1 MKRKS
6 FALIIFVLVLVFAL
20 AGLVGCDKNG
30 DQSTYTL
37 KIEGIVGVSDPVI
50 DNNAKTVA
58 FRVQNSINAFALGSI
73 QFSNDEMLVY
83 EAYSDAALTK
93 KYDGDSVPLVEGEN
107 VFWVKGWFSLAPDK
121 YEVYE
126 FSVTRTAAE
135 VTVTA
140 IAVDTATWKSEYLV
154 NEVFGTA
161 TLIVTK
167 SDNSTENVEITADML
182 TGFDT
187 SAPGTKTVTITYGGN
202 TTTATI
208 TVKEPVVETSALS
221 LGDWQSV
228 YFVGE
233 EILLDGATVLYDNGT
248 ETVTIGVTA
257 DMIAGFD
264 TTSAGDKSVTIT
276 YAGNK
281 LTVTIKVYDLE
292 SGIYGDVA
300 KTEIDDA
307 KFKAILNDLAGLV
320 NVEIT
325 EEFFEENLTY
335 IKSIIE
341 YLGVTNEELQ
351 AAADVLTSSDNTLVA
366 DFFDMIMIGEEKEV
380 TAIFT
385 KANVAAVT
393 EILRIVKDSVDAKQI
408 AKVGLLIAK
417 LIVGDMEEIF
427 SGSQDI
433 EREYRVYF
441 TAKNDNYYYFNSVVM
456 LTTSEILEFVGTDMR
471 DYFDEYVSD
480 AYFSENTK
488 YGVMYDMLCQDAPV
502 YIAGAILDSIATAC
516 DYDAEKVYGLV
527 SFGVKVA
534 DAIIDGNIG
543 ALLGGSAD
551 GLSYKEM
558 AAQIN
563 ELGKL
568 FKTANE
574 TFIEDPIVVRY
585 ASDFLGDIVELW
597 GSGTSLE
604 GFDANHAVNAIAA
617 AEKIAFDALSE
628 IKAETAMALYA
639 DYDDFA
645 KEKDEGKKNEK
656 LGYFIADIA
665 AFVRPY
671 YDKLELVEK
680 NALLNLD
687 KLARFIGIDIDT
699 EEIVSVMIDASAKD
713 ADDFTADELKSFA
726 NRAILAL
733 DDSVADGVNEIRV
746 YKNGSILVPVG
757 VSKEDLAKE
766 MASQVQIVFKDGKL
780 GTTLVIDDLAAYA
793 MDYDASKEGFFD
805 VTLTIEGASAVI
817 ECYAY
822 DSSSLS
828 KFTVFDDE
836 IVFDGYTFIKGQTV
850 SLDPDVEYISLK
862 HKDTGR
868 QIQLQ
873 FIFTGLEEAD
883 TSVAGKTMTFA
894 NYENEYLGEIKIPA
908 LVCVVDPENITEDD
922 IQSVYFDYCDIL
934 PLDTEIRIEATIY
947 YGYLLESDAAV
958 TVSGLDNTSTGK
970 KTFTATYRATD
981 IAYENT
987 AQLEVTVVTLEEA
1000 MTVTQA
1006 RVRVDEE
1013 EVVVALGTKADGLRF
1028 YYDVNYKYY
1037 PDDNNNNN
1045 DGPSSLEYLNAEVLA
1060 VQGLKITVEGFD
1072 TSVITKIGELKTAT
1086 IRLVSA
1092 ADESIVYAENTFEYS
1107 VYDEASEPP
1116 VVISIDEDL
1125 DWDLRNGV
1133 FTQSELSSVNTF
1145 FNTITERFSF
1155 TIPTVSYS
1163 DGTNESFDIIMENG
1177 GFDESQCK
1185 IVLTQKHDY
1194 GGYKSYGVDVYVG
1207 YAHIEIGE
1215 IYVIPDALKNI
1226 PTSMEVTYKSV
1237 GFGSIFLGQ
1246 MNVMTDEP
1254 LTLDYVQAEIQL
1266 GYGYDELI
1274 INGADER
1281 EKFTVSGD
1289 VSTAGRKQL
1298 TVTYTLSG
1306 VTISAKCYVEVI
1318 TLEDALSYSEG
1329 YVGNSSYMLSPDNA
1343 NEDALLGMISTGE
1356 FLSYKEFEVDAYNL
1370 KAANEEWAGKGMD
1383 LRFAIRNAD
1392 GELDAFDGTE
1402 GTLRSCTL
1410 VIIASCYGHDAEVEV
1425 ATIRYSVA
1433 NADID
1438 KVSGIDYVSIER
1450 NVITET
1456 ERTSGTW
1463 KDLVSVQYTKAG
1475 EKGDAVL
1482 SDLLAQNAD
1491 LTAELVY
1498 DTNDEGY
1505 YIVIEGE
1512 HAYYDYSASHGY
1524 ITVIP
1529 DGEATKVTGIR
1540 VDVINQKYIGDA
1552 PVAGKN
1558 YTIMVEYGYGVSEK
1572 ALEDYSAV
1580 TVSQINIDG
1589 YYYLYEISYMGN
1601 TAQEL
1606 FYCVENVSLNFDGME
1621 YIAYQKDGDL
1631 NDVRIFGE
1639 IFIEYNYGEIFGDY
1653 YDCEGKTL
1661 AEINAEFAEV
1671 GAEIVISGLDVSL
1684 GTEEPGIVTVSNNG
1698 ANPCEV
1704 IAIEMNRAVVGN
1716 VSLTNVV
1723 YTSGCDL
1730 SEVRISADVENYV
1743 VLDDEGYIFSSGSVY
1758 EYDVTLAYLN
1768 EYYAQYGMTFELVG
1782 LDTSQSAEGQTV
1794 YLKVNN
1800 AISNEVT
1807 PTLAT
1812 E

>member
-107 VFWVKGWFSLAPDK
+107 VFWVKGWFSIAPDK

-335 IKSIIE
+335 IKPIIE

-351 AAADVLTSSDNTLVA
+351 AAADVLTSPDNTLVA

-488 YGVMYDMLCQDAPV
+488 YGAMYDMLCQDAPT
-502 YIAGAILDSIATAC
+502 YIAGALLDSVATAC
-516 DYDAEKVYGLV
+516 DYDADKVYGLV

-534 DAIIDGNIG
+534 EAVIDGDIG

-568 FKTANE
+568 FKAANA

-585 ASDFLGDIVELW
+585 ISDFLGDIIELW
-597 GSGTSLE
+597 ASETSIE

-639 DYDDFA
+639 DYDDYA

-687 KLARFIGIDIDT
+687 KLARFIGIEIDT

-746 YKNGSILVPVG
+746 NKYGSILVPVG

-828 KFTVFDDE
+828 KFTVFDE
-836 IVFDGYTFIKGQTV
+836 EVKFKGYTFIKGQTV
-850 SLDPDVEYISLK
+850 SLDSDGEYISLK

-868 QIQLQ
+868 QIQLL

-894 NYENEYLGEIKIPA
+894 NYENEIMGTIKIPA

-934 PLDTEIRIEATIY
+934 PVNTEIGIRATIR
-947 YGYLLESDAAV
+947 YGYLLESYAAV

-981 IAYENT
+981 FAYENT

-1000 MTVTQA
+1000 FTVTQA

-1013 EVVVALGTKADGLRF
+1013 EVVVALGTEADGLEF
-1028 YYDVNYKYY
+1028 YYYVNYKYY
-1037 PDDNNNNN
+1037 PAENS
-1045 DGPSSLEYLNAEVLA
+1045 GSSYLADLNANELA

-1072 TSVITKIGELKTAT
+1072 TSVITEIGELKTAT

-1145 FNTITERFSF
+1145 FNTVIERFNYPSMY
-1155 TIPTVSYS
+1155 VVYS
-1163 DGTNESFDIIMENG
+1163 DGTNEKFDIIMENG

-1215 IYVIPDALKNI
+1215 IDVIPDALKNI
-1226 PTSMEVTYKSV
+1226 PTSMEVTYK
-1237 GFGSIFLGQ
+1237 GGIRIGSIILGQ

-1254 LTLDYVQAEIQL
+1254 LTVDSVYAEIEL
-1266 GYGYDELI
+1266 GYGYDKLEI
-1274 INGADER
+1274 YGADEK

-1289 VSTAGRKQL
+1289 VSEEGMKQL
-1298 TVTYTLSG
+1298 TVTYTMSG
-1306 VTISAKCYVEVI
+1306 VTLSAECNVNVI
-1318 TLEDALSYSEG
+1318 TLEEALSYDKENVDK
-1329 YVGNSSYMLSPDNA
+1329 YSYRLDPANA
-1343 NEDALLGMISTGE
+1343 TEDDLLGMISTGE

-1450 NVITET
+1450 SVITET

-1463 KDLVSVQYTKAG
+1463 KDLVSVKYTKAG

-1512 HAYYDYSASHGY
+1512 HAYYDYSVSGY

-1540 VDVINQKYIGDA
+1540 VDVINQEYIGDA

-1580 TVSQINIDG
+1580 TVSQINMYG
-1589 YYYLYEISYMGN
+1589 YYYEYEISYMEYEYN
-1601 TAQEL
+1601 VE
-1606 FYCVENVSLNFDGME
+1606 FYRISDVSTDFYNVE
-1621 YIAYQKDGDL
+1621 YIAYEKGGDL
-1631 NDVRIFGE
+1631 NDVRIFGQ
-1639 IFIEYNYGEIFGDY
+1639 IDIQYNYGDMSGN
-1653 YDCEGKTL
+1653 YDCGGKTL

-1671 GAEIVISGLDVSL
+1671 GAEIVISGLDLSL
-1684 GTEEPGIVTVSNNG
+1684 GTEEQEIVTVSNNG

-1704 IAIEMNRAVVGN
+1704 IAIEMNRAVVEN
-1716 VSLTNVV
+1716 VSLTDVV
-1723 YTSGCDL
+1723 YTSGRDL

-1743 VLDDEGYIFSSGSVY
+1743 VLDETGQIFSSGSVY

-1768 EYYAQYGMTFELVG
+1768 EYYAQYGITFELVG
-1782 LDTSQSAEGQTV
+1782 LDTSQPAEGQTV

-1800 AISNEVT
+1800 ATSNEVT

>member
-50 DNNAKTVA
+50 DNDAKTVA

-107 VFWVKGWFSLAPDK
+107 VFWVKGWFSIAPDK

-300 KTEIDDA
+300 KSEIDDA

-441 TAKNDNYYYFNSVVM
+441 IAKNDNFHGGSSVM

-488 YGVMYDMLCQDAPV
+488 YGAMYDMLCQDAPT
-502 YIAGAILDSIATAC
+502 YIAGALLDSVATAC
-516 DYDAEKVYGLV
+516 DYDADKVYGLV

-534 DAIIDGNIG
+534 EAVIDGDIG

-585 ASDFLGDIVELW
+585 ISDFLGDIIELW
-597 GSGTSLE
+597 ASGTSLE

-617 AEKIAFDALSE
+617 AEKMAFDALSE

-639 DYDDFA
+639 DYDDYA

-687 KLARFIGIDIDT
+687 KLARFIGIEIDT

-713 ADDFTADELKSFA
+713 ADDFTADELKAFA
-726 NRAILAL
+726 ARIISAL
-733 DDSVADGVNEIRV
+733 DDSVTNGVNEIRV

-850 SLDPDVEYISLK
+850 SLGPADKYISLK

-868 QIQLQ
+868 QIQLP

-894 NYENEYLGEIKIPA
+894 NYENEIMGTIKIPA
-908 LVCVVDPENITEDD
+908 LVCVVDPENITADD

-934 PLDTEIRIEATIY
+934 PLDTEIRIEATIR
-947 YGYLLESDAAV
+947 YGYLLESDAVV

-970 KTFTATYRATD
+970 KTFTATYSATD
-981 IAYENT
+981 FAYENT

-1000 MTVTQA
+1000 MTVTWA
-1006 RVRVDEE
+1006 DVSADEE
-1013 EVVVALGTKADGLRF
+1013 EVVVTLGASVNDLMF
-1028 YYDVNYKYY
+1028 HYDVDYKYY
-1037 PDDNNNNN
+1037 PANNNNN
-1045 DGPSSLEYLNAEVLA
+1045 VSGTFEDLNANELA
-1060 VQGLKITVEGFD
+1060 VHGLKLTVEGFD
-1072 TSVITKIGELKTAT
+1072 TSVITEIGELKTAT

-1092 ADESIVYAENTFEYS
+1092 ANESIVYAENTFEYS

-1145 FNTITERFSF
+1145 FNTVIERFYYPSMH
-1155 TIPTVSYS
+1155 VVYS
-1163 DGTNESFDIIMENG
+1163 DGTNEKFDIIMENG
-1177 GFDESQCK
+1177 GFDESQSK

-1215 IYVIPDALKNI
+1215 IDVIPDALKNI
-1226 PTSMEVTYKSV
+1226 PTSMSVSYKIDV
-1237 GFGSIFLGQ
+1237 IFSGYRPDVLI
-1246 MNVMTDEP
+1246 DEP
-1254 LTLDYVQAEIQL
+1254 LTVDSVYAEIEL
-1266 GYGYDELI
+1266 GYGYDKLKI
-1274 INGADER
+1274 YGADEK

-1289 VSTAGRKQL
+1289 VSEEGMKQL
-1298 TVTYTLSG
+1298 TVTYTMSG
-1306 VTISAKCYVEVI
+1306 VTLSAECNVNVI
-1318 TLEDALSYSEG
+1318 TLEEALSYDQ
-1329 YVGNSSYMLSPDNA
+1329 GNVDKYSYRLDPDNA
-1343 NEDALLGMISTGE
+1343 NEDALLGMISTGK

-1370 KAANEEWAGKGMD
+1370 KAANEEWAGKG
-1383 LRFAIRNAD
+1383 LNVRFAIRNAD

-1450 NVITET
+1450 SVITET

-1512 HAYYDYSASHGY
+1512 HAYYDYSVSGY

-1540 VDVINQKYIGDA
+1540 VDVINQEYIGYA

-1580 TVSQINIDG
+1580 TVSLAG
-1589 YYYLYEISYMGN
+1589 MYEYYYVYEISYMGN
-1601 TAQEL
+1601 TAQEQ
-1606 FYCVENVSLNFDGME
+1606 FYCVENVSLNFDGMG
-1621 YIAYQKDGDL
+1621 YIAYQKGGDL

-1639 IFIEYNYGEIFGDY
+1639 IFIEYNYGHRSRN

-1661 AEINAEFAEV
+1661 AEINAEFEIIEV
-1671 GAEIVISGLDVSL
+1671 EIVVSGLDLSL
-1684 GTEEPGIVTVSNNG
+1684 GTEEQGEVTLSCDG
-1698 ANPCEV
+1698 KDPYRV
-1704 IAIEMNRAVVGN
+1704 IAIEMNRTFVEN

-1723 YTSGCDL
+1723 YTLGCDP

-1743 VLDDEGYIFSSGSVY
+1743 VLDETGQIFSSGSFN
-1758 EYDVTLAYLN
+1758 EYDVTLADLN
-1768 EYYAQYGMTFELVG
+1768 EYYYDSYGMTFELIG
-1782 LDTSQSAEGQTV
+1782 LDTSLPADEQFV

-1800 AISNEVT
+1800 ATSNEVT

>member
-1 MKRKS
+1 
-6 FALIIFVLVLVFAL
+6 
-20 AGLVGCDKNG
+20 
-30 DQSTYTL
+30 
-37 KIEGIVGVSDPVI
+37 
-50 DNNAKTVA
+50 
-58 FRVQNSINAFALGSI
+58 
-73 QFSNDEMLVY
+73 
-83 EAYSDAALTK
+83 
-93 KYDGDSVPLVEGEN
+93 
-107 VFWVKGWFSLAPDK
+107 
-121 YEVYE
+121 
-126 FSVTRTAAE
+126 
-135 VTVTA
+135 
-140 IAVDTATWKSEYLV
+140 
-154 NEVFGTA
+154 
-161 TLIVTK
+161 
-167 SDNSTENVEITADML
+167 
-182 TGFDT
+182 
-187 SAPGTKTVTITYGGN
+187 
-202 TTTATI
+202 
-208 TVKEPVVETSALS
+208 
-221 LGDWQSV
+221 
-228 YFVGE
+228 
-233 EILLDGATVLYDNGT
+233 
-248 ETVTIGVTA
+248 
-257 DMIAGFD
+257 
-264 TTSAGDKSVTIT
+264 
-276 YAGNK
+276 
-281 LTVTIKVYDLE
+281 
-292 SGIYGDVA
+292 
-300 KTEIDDA
+300 
-307 KFKAILNDLAGLV
+307 
-320 NVEIT
+320 
-325 EEFFEENLTY
+325 
-335 IKSIIE
+335 
-341 YLGVTNEELQ
+341 
-351 AAADVLTSSDNTLVA
+351 
-366 DFFDMIMIGEEKEV
+366 
-380 TAIFT
+380 
-385 KANVAAVT
+385 
-393 EILRIVKDSVDAKQI
+393 
-408 AKVGLLIAK
+408 
-417 LIVGDMEEIF
+417 
-427 SGSQDI
+427 
-433 EREYRVYF
+433 
-441 TAKNDNYYYFNSVVM
+441 
-456 LTTSEILEFVGTDMR
+456 
-471 DYFDEYVSD
+471 
-480 AYFSENTK
+480 
-488 YGVMYDMLCQDAPV
+488 
-502 YIAGAILDSIATAC
+502 
-516 DYDAEKVYGLV
+516 
-527 SFGVKVA
+527 
-534 DAIIDGNIG
+534 
-543 ALLGGSAD
+543 
-551 GLSYKEM
+551 
-558 AAQIN
+558 
-563 ELGKL
+563 
-568 FKTANE
+568 
-574 TFIEDPIVVRY
+574 
-585 ASDFLGDIVELW
+585 
-597 GSGTSLE
+597 
-604 GFDANHAVNAIAA
+604 
-617 AEKIAFDALSE
+617 
-628 IKAETAMALYA
+628 MALYA
-639 DYDDFA
+639 DYDDYA

-687 KLARFIGIDIDT
+687 KLARFIGIEIDT

-746 YKNGSILVPVG
+746 NKYGSILVPVG

-828 KFTVFDDE
+828 KFTVFDE
-836 IVFDGYTFIKGQTV
+836 EVKFKGYTFIKGQTV
-850 SLDPDVEYISLK
+850 SLDSDGEYISLK

-868 QIQLQ
+868 QIQLL

-894 NYENEYLGEIKIPA
+894 NYENEIMGTIKIPA

-934 PLDTEIRIEATIY
+934 PVNTEIGIRATIR
-947 YGYLLESDAAV
+947 YGYLLESYAAV

-970 KTFTATYRATD
+970 KTFTATYSAID
-981 IAYENT
+981 FAYENT

-1000 MTVTQA
+1000 FTVTQA

-1013 EVVVALGTKADGLRF
+1013 EVVVALGTEADGLEF
-1028 YYDVNYKYY
+1028 YYYVNYKYY
-1037 PDDNNNNN
+1037 PAENS
-1045 DGPSSLEYLNAEVLA
+1045 GSSYLADLNANELA

-1072 TSVITKIGELKTAT
+1072 TSVITEIGELKTAT

-1155 TIPTVSYS
+1155 TIPTVVYS

-1215 IYVIPDALKNI
+1215 IDVIPDALKNI
-1226 PTSMEVTYKSV
+1226 PTSMEVTYK
-1237 GFGSIFLGQ
+1237 GGIRIGSIILGQ

-1254 LTLDYVQAEIQL
+1254 LTVDSVYAEIEL
-1266 GYGYDELI
+1266 GYGYDKLEI
-1274 INGADER
+1274 YGADEK

-1289 VSTAGRKQL
+1289 VSEEGMKQL
-1298 TVTYTLSG
+1298 TVTYTMSG
-1306 VTISAKCYVEVI
+1306 VTLSAECNVNVI
-1318 TLEDALSYSEG
+1318 TLEEALSYDKENVDK
-1329 YVGNSSYMLSPDNA
+1329 YSYRLDPANA
-1343 NEDALLGMISTGE
+1343 TEDDLLGMISTGE

-1450 NVITET
+1450 SVITET

-1463 KDLVSVQYTKAG
+1463 KDLVSVKYTKAG

-1512 HAYYDYSASHGY
+1512 HAYYDYSVSGY

-1540 VDVINQKYIGDA
+1540 VDVINQAYIGYA

-1580 TVSQINIDG
+1580 TVSLTYTDG
-1589 YYYLYEISYMGN
+1589 YYYEYEISYMEYEYN
-1601 TAQEL
+1601 ET
-1606 FYCVENVSLNFDGME
+1606 FYRISDVSTEFYIE
-1621 YIAYQKDGDL
+1621 YIAYEKGGDL
-1631 NDVRIFGE
+1631 NDVRIFGQ
-1639 IFIEYNYGEIFGDY
+1639 IYVSYNYGDETGNY
-1653 YDCEGKTL
+1653 YCEGKTL

-1671 GAEIVISGLDVSL
+1671 GAEIVISGLDLSL
-1684 GTEEPGIVTVSNNG
+1684 GTEEQGSVTVSDNG
-1698 ANPCEV
+1698 ANPREV
-1704 IAIEMNRAVVGN
+1704 IAIEMNRAVVEN

-1723 YTSGCDL
+1723 YTLGCAP

-1743 VLDDEGYIFSSGSVY
+1743 VLDETGQISSSGSVY

-1768 EYYAQYGMTFELVG
+1768 EYYESYGMTFELVG
-1782 LDTSQSAEGQTV
+1782 LDTSQSAEEQTV

-1800 AISNEVT
+1800 ATSNEFT
-1807 PTLAT
+1807 PVLAT

>member
-73 QFSNDEMLVY
+73 QFSNDEMFVY

-107 VFWVKGWFSLAPDK
+107 VFWVKGWFSIAPDK

-292 SGIYGDVA
+292 SDIYGDVA

-335 IKSIIE
+335 IKPIIE

-351 AAADVLTSSDNTLVA
+351 AAADVLTSPDNTLVA

-488 YGVMYDMLCQDAPV
+488 YGAMYDMLCQDAPT
-502 YIAGAILDSIATAC
+502 YIAGALLDSVATAC
-516 DYDAEKVYGLV
+516 DYDADKVYGLV

-534 DAIIDGNIG
+534 EAVIDGDIG

-568 FKTANE
+568 FKAANA

-585 ASDFLGDIVELW
+585 ISDFLGDIIELW
-597 GSGTSLE
+597 ASETSIE

-639 DYDDFA
+639 DYDDYA

-687 KLARFIGIDIDT
+687 KLARFIGIEIDT

-746 YKNGSILVPVG
+746 NKYGSILVPVG

-828 KFTVFDDE
+828 KFTVFDE
-836 IVFDGYTFIKGQTV
+836 EVKFKGYTFIKGQTV
-850 SLDPDVEYISLK
+850 SLDSDGEYISLK

-868 QIQLQ
+868 QIQLL

-894 NYENEYLGEIKIPA
+894 NYENEIMGTIKIPA

-934 PLDTEIRIEATIY
+934 PVNTEIGIRATIR
-947 YGYLLESDAAV
+947 YGYLLESYAAV

-970 KTFTATYRATD
+970 KTFTATYSAID
-981 IAYENT
+981 FAYENT

-1000 MTVTQA
+1000 FTVTQA

-1013 EVVVALGTKADGLRF
+1013 EVVVALGTEADGLEF
-1028 YYDVNYKYY
+1028 YYYVNYKYY
-1037 PDDNNNNN
+1037 PAENS
-1045 DGPSSLEYLNAEVLA
+1045 GSSYLADLNANELA

-1072 TSVITKIGELKTAT
+1072 TSVITEIGELKTAT

-1145 FNTITERFSF
+1145 FNTVIERFNYPSMY
-1155 TIPTVSYS
+1155 VVYS
-1163 DGTNESFDIIMENG
+1163 DGTNEKFDIIMENG

-1215 IYVIPDALKNI
+1215 IDVIPDALKNI
-1226 PTSMEVTYKSV
+1226 PTSMEVTYK
-1237 GFGSIFLGQ
+1237 GGIRIGSIILGQ

-1254 LTLDYVQAEIQL
+1254 LTVDSVYAEIEL
-1266 GYGYDELI
+1266 GYGYDKLEI
-1274 INGADER
+1274 YGADEK

-1289 VSTAGRKQL
+1289 VSEEGMKQL
-1298 TVTYTLSG
+1298 TVTYTMSG
-1306 VTISAKCYVEVI
+1306 VTLSAECNVNVI
-1318 TLEDALSYSEG
+1318 TLEEALSYDKENVDK
-1329 YVGNSSYMLSPDNA
+1329 YSYRLDPANA
-1343 NEDALLGMISTGE
+1343 TEDDLLGMISTGE

-1450 NVITET
+1450 SVITET

-1463 KDLVSVQYTKAG
+1463 KDLVSVKYTKAG

-1512 HAYYDYSASHGY
+1512 HAYYDYSVSGY

-1540 VDVINQKYIGDA
+1540 VDVINQEYIGYA

-1580 TVSQINIDG
+1580 TVSLTG
-1589 YYYLYEISYMGN
+1589 MYEYYYVYEISYMGN
-1601 TAQEL
+1601 TAQEQ
-1606 FYCVENVSLNFDGME
+1606 FYCVENVSLNFDDME

-1631 NDVRIFGE
+1631 NDVRIFGQ
-1639 IFIEYNYGEIFGDY
+1639 IYIQYNYGHRSGN

-1684 GTEEPGIVTVSNNG
+1684 GTEEQGSVTVSDNG

-1723 YTSGCDL
+1723 YTLGCAP

-1743 VLDDEGYIFSSGSVY
+1743 VLDETGQISSSGSVY

-1768 EYYAQYGMTFELVG
+1768 EYYAQYGITFELIG
-1782 LDTSQSAEGQTV
+1782 LDTSQSAEEQTV

-1800 AISNEVT
+1800 ATSNEFT
-1807 PTLAT
+1807 PVLAT

>member
-1 MKRKS
+1 M
-6 FALIIFVLVLVFAL
+6 
-20 AGLVGCDKNG
+20 
-30 DQSTYTL
+30 
-37 KIEGIVGVSDPVI
+37 
-50 DNNAKTVA
+50 
-58 FRVQNSINAFALGSI
+58 
-73 QFSNDEMLVY
+73 
-83 EAYSDAALTK
+83 
-93 KYDGDSVPLVEGEN
+93 
-107 VFWVKGWFSLAPDK
+107 
-121 YEVYE
+121 
-126 FSVTRTAAE
+126 
-135 VTVTA
+135 
-140 IAVDTATWKSEYLV
+140 
-154 NEVFGTA
+154 
-161 TLIVTK
+161 
-167 SDNSTENVEITADML
+167 
-182 TGFDT
+182 
-187 SAPGTKTVTITYGGN
+187 
-202 TTTATI
+202 
-208 TVKEPVVETSALS
+208 
-221 LGDWQSV
+221 
-228 YFVGE
+228 
-233 EILLDGATVLYDNGT
+233 LYDNGT

-335 IKSIIE
+335 IKPIIE

-351 AAADVLTSSDNTLVA
+351 AAADVLTSPDNTLVA

-488 YGVMYDMLCQDAPV
+488 YGAMYDMLCQDAPT
-502 YIAGAILDSIATAC
+502 YIAGALLDSVATAC
-516 DYDAEKVYGLV
+516 DYEADKVYGLV

-534 DAIIDGNIG
+534 EAVIDGDIG

-568 FKTANE
+568 FKAANA

-585 ASDFLGDIVELW
+585 ISDFLGDIIELW
-597 GSGTSLE
+597 ASETSIE

-639 DYDDFA
+639 DYDDYA

-687 KLARFIGIDIDT
+687 KLARFIGIEIDT

-746 YKNGSILVPVG
+746 NKYGSILVPVG

-828 KFTVFDDE
+828 KFTVFDE
-836 IVFDGYTFIKGQTV
+836 EVKFKGYTFIKGQTV
-850 SLDPDVEYISLK
+850 SLDSDGEYISLK

-868 QIQLQ
+868 QIQLL

-894 NYENEYLGEIKIPA
+894 NYENEIMGTIKIPA

-934 PLDTEIRIEATIY
+934 PVNTEIGIRATIR
-947 YGYLLESDAAV
+947 YGYLLESYAAV

-970 KTFTATYRATD
+970 KTFTATYSAID
-981 IAYENT
+981 FAYENT

-1000 MTVTQA
+1000 FTVTQA

-1013 EVVVALGTKADGLRF
+1013 EVVVALGTEADGLEF
-1028 YYDVNYKYY
+1028 YYYVNYKYY
-1037 PDDNNNNN
+1037 PAENS
-1045 DGPSSLEYLNAEVLA
+1045 GSSYLADLNANELA

-1072 TSVITKIGELKTAT
+1072 TSVITEIGELKTAT

-1145 FNTITERFSF
+1145 FNTVIERFNYPSMY
-1155 TIPTVSYS
+1155 VVYS
-1163 DGTNESFDIIMENG
+1163 DGTNEKFDIIMENG

-1215 IYVIPDALKNI
+1215 IDVIPDALKNI
-1226 PTSMEVTYKSV
+1226 PTSMEVTYK
-1237 GFGSIFLGQ
+1237 GGIRIGSIILGQ

-1254 LTLDYVQAEIQL
+1254 LTVDSVYAEIEL
-1266 GYGYDELI
+1266 GYGYDKLEI
-1274 INGADER
+1274 YGADEK

-1289 VSTAGRKQL
+1289 VSEEGMKQL
-1298 TVTYTLSG
+1298 TVTYTMSG
-1306 VTISAKCYVEVI
+1306 VTLSAECNVNVI
-1318 TLEDALSYSEG
+1318 TLEEALSYDKENVDK
-1329 YVGNSSYMLSPDNA
+1329 YSYRLDPANA
-1343 NEDALLGMISTGE
+1343 TEDDLLGMISTGE

-1450 NVITET
+1450 SVITET

-1463 KDLVSVQYTKAG
+1463 KDLVSVKYTKAG

-1512 HAYYDYSASHGY
+1512 HAYYDYSVSGY

-1540 VDVINQKYIGDA
+1540 VDVINQEYIGYA

-1580 TVSQINIDG
+1580 TVSLTG
-1589 YYYLYEISYMGN
+1589 MYEYYYVYEISYMGN
-1601 TAQEL
+1601 TAQEQ
-1606 FYCVENVSLNFDGME
+1606 FYCVENVSLNFDDME

-1631 NDVRIFGE
+1631 NDVRIFGQ
-1639 IFIEYNYGEIFGDY
+1639 IDIQYNYGDMSGN
-1653 YDCEGKTL
+1653 YDCGGKTL

-1671 GAEIVISGLDVSL
+1671 GAEIVISGLDLSL
-1684 GTEEPGIVTVSNNG
+1684 GTEEQEIVTVSNNG

-1730 SEVRISADVENYV
+1730 SKVRISADVENYV
-1743 VLDDEGYIFSSGSVY
+1743 VLDETGQIFSSGSFN
-1758 EYDVTLAYLN
+1758 EYDVTLADLN
-1768 EYYAQYGMTFELVG
+1768 EYYYDSYGMTFELIG
-1782 LDTSQSAEGQTV
+1782 LDTSLPADEQFV

-1800 AISNEVT
+1800 ATSNEVT

>member
-50 DNNAKTVA
+50 DNDAKTVA

-107 VFWVKGWFSLAPDK
+107 VFWVKGWFSIAPDK

-187 SAPGTKTVTITYGGN
+187 SAPGTKTVTVTYGGK

-335 IKSIIE
+335 TKSIIE

-441 TAKNDNYYYFNSVVM
+441 TAKNDNYYYRNSVVM

-471 DYFDEYVSD
+471 DYFDEYLSD

-488 YGVMYDMLCQDAPV
+488 YGAMYDMLCQDAPT
-502 YIAGAILDSIATAC
+502 YIAGALLDSVATAC
-516 DYDAEKVYGLV
+516 DYDADKVYGLV

-534 DAIIDGNIG
+534 EAVIDGDIG

-568 FKTANE
+568 FKAANA

-585 ASDFLGDIVELW
+585 ISDFLGDIIELW
-597 GSGTSLE
+597 ASGTSLE
-604 GFDANHAVNAIAA
+604 GFDGRIAGNAIAA

-639 DYDDFA
+639 DYDDYA

-687 KLARFIGIDIDT
+687 KLARFIGIEIDT

-713 ADDFTADELKSFA
+713 ADDFTADELKAFA
-726 NRAILAL
+726 ARIISAL
-733 DDSVADGVNEIRV
+733 DDSVTNGVNEIRV

-836 IVFDGYTFIKGQTV
+836 IVFDGYTFVKGQTV
-850 SLDPDVEYISLK
+850 SLDPGDEYISLK

-894 NYENEYLGEIKIPA
+894 NYENEIMGTIKIPA

-934 PLDTEIRIEATIY
+934 PVNTEIRIEATIR
-947 YGYLLESDAAV
+947 YGYLLESDADV

-970 KTFTATYRATD
+970 KTFTATYSATD
-981 IAYENT
+981 FAYENT

-1000 MTVTQA
+1000 LTVTWA
-1006 RVRVDEE
+1006 DVGADVE
-1013 EVVVALGTKADGLRF
+1013 EVVVALGTEADGLGF
-1028 YYDVNYKYY
+1028 YYNVDYKYY
-1037 PDDNNNNN
+1037 HANNS
-1045 DGPSSLEYLNAEVLA
+1045 GSSSLADLNANELA

-1072 TSVITKIGELKTAT
+1072 TSVITEIGELKTAT

-1092 ADESIVYAENTFEYS
+1092 ANESIVYAENTFEYS

-1116 VVISIDEDL
+1116 VVISIYEDL

-1145 FNTITERFSF
+1145 FNTVIERFNYPSMH
-1155 TIPTVSYS
+1155 VVYS
-1163 DGTNESFDIIMENG
+1163 DGTNEKVDIIMENG

-1226 PTSMEVTYKSV
+1226 PTSMSVAYKTDVIFSGYGADVLIDEHLTVDSV
-1237 GFGSIFLGQ
+1237 
-1246 MNVMTDEP
+1246 
-1254 LTLDYVQAEIQL
+1254 YAEIEL
-1266 GYGYDELI
+1266 GYGYDKLKI
-1274 INGADER
+1274 YGADEK

-1289 VSTAGRKQL
+1289 VSEEGMKQL
-1298 TVTYTLSG
+1298 TVTYTMSG
-1306 VTISAKCYVEVI
+1306 VTLSAKCDVEVI

-1370 KAANEEWAGKGMD
+1370 KAANEEWAGKGLD
-1383 LRFAIRNAD
+1383 VRFAIRNAD
-1392 GELDAFDGTE
+1392 GELGAFDGTE

-1450 NVITET
+1450 SVITET

-1505 YIVIEGE
+1505 YIVIEGDYV
-1512 HAYYDYSASHGY
+1512 YYDSASHGY

-1601 TAQEL
+1601 TTQEL

-1661 AEINAEFAEV
+1661 AEINAELEIMK
-1671 GAEIVISGLDVSL
+1671 AEIVISGLDLSL
-1684 GTEEPGIVTVSNNG
+1684 GTEEQGIVTVSDNG
-1698 ANPCEV
+1698 KDPCEV
-1704 IAIEMNRAVVGN
+1704 IAIEMNQTYVGYVN
-1716 VSLTNVV
+1716 LSNVV
-1723 YTSGCDL
+1723 YTLGCAP

-1743 VLDDEGYIFSSGSVY
+1743 VLDETGQIFSSGSVY
-1758 EYDVTLAYLN
+1758 EDDVTLAELN
-1768 EYYAQYGMTFELVG
+1768 ENYASDGMTFELVG

-1800 AISNEVT
+1800 ATSNEVT

>member
-6 FALIIFVLVLVFAL
+6 LALVIFVLVLVFAL
-20 AGLVGCDKNG
+20 AGFVGCDKNG

-37 KIEGIVGVSDPVI
+37 KIKGIVGVSDPVI
-50 DNNAKTVA
+50 DNDAKTVA

-83 EAYSDAALTK
+83 EAYSDAELTK
-93 KYDGDSVPLVEGEN
+93 KYEGDSVPLVEGEN
-107 VFWVKGWFSLAPDK
+107 VFWVKGWFSIAPDK
-121 YEVYE
+121 YEVYK

-135 VTVTA
+135 VTVTS
-140 IAVDTATWKSEYLV
+140 IAVDTATWKTEYLV

-167 SDNSTENVEITADML
+167 SDNTTENVAITADML

-187 SAPGTKTVTITYGGN
+187 SAPGTVTVTVSYGGK

-208 TVKEPVVETSALS
+208 TVKEPVAESSALS

-233 EILLDGATVLYDNGT
+233 EILLDGATLLYDNGT

-300 KTEIDDA
+300 KTEIDGA
-307 KFKAILNDLAGLV
+307 AFKEILEDLAELAGKKFDAYFWED
-320 NVEIT
+320 N
-325 EEFFEENLTY
+325 FPA

-341 YLGVTNEELQ
+341 YVGVTNEELQ
-351 AAADVLTSSDNTLVA
+351 AAADVLTSSDNTLIV
-366 DFFDMIMIGEEKEV
+366 DFFGIIDEENDI
-380 TAIFT
+380 TGIFT

-393 EILRIVKDSVDAKQI
+393 DILKIVKDNVDAKQLVKMGMLF
-408 AKVGLLIAK
+408 AKMSG
-417 LIVGDMEEIF
+417 GDLDEII

-441 TAKNDNYYYFNSVVM
+441 TAKNDNYDYGSSVM

-471 DYFDEYVSD
+471 DYFDEYLSD

-488 YGVMYDMLCQDAPV
+488 YGVMYDMLCQDAPTYV
-502 YIAGAILDSIATAC
+502 AGALLDSIATAC
-516 DYDAEKVYGLV
+516 DYDADKVYGLV

-534 DAIIDGNIG
+534 DAIIDGDIG

-574 TFIEDPIVVRY
+574 TFIEDPLVVRCL
-585 ASDFLGDIVELW
+585 SDFFGDILGLW
-597 GSGTSLE
+597 TSGTSVE
-604 GFDANHAVNAIAA
+604 GLDTKLAVNALAA

-645 KEKDEGKKNEK
+645 KEKDEVKKNEK

-680 NALLNLD
+680 NALVNLD
-687 KLARFIGIDIDT
+687 KLARFIGIEIDT

-746 YKNGSILVPVG
+746 YKYGSILVPVG
-757 VSKEDLAKE
+757 VSKQDLAEKI
-766 MASQVQIVFKDGKL
+766 ASDAQIIFKDGKL

-822 DSSSLS
+822 DSTTLS
-828 KFTVFDDE
+828 KF
-836 IVFDGYTFIKGQTV
+836 IVFDEEVKFEGYTFVKGQEV
-850 SLDPDVEYISLK
+850 YFGLDTKNIPLK
-862 HKDTGR
+862 NKDTGR
-868 QIQLQ
+868 QIQAR
-873 FIFTGLEEAD
+873 FIFTGLDAVD

-922 IQSVYFDYCDIL
+922 IQSVYFDYCEIL
-934 PLDTEIRIEATIY
+934 PVNTEIIIGATIR
-947 YGYLLESDAAV
+947 YGYLLESYADV

-970 KTFTATYRATD
+970 KTFTATYSASD
-981 IAYENT
+981 LAYENT

-1000 MTVTQA
+1000 LTVTYA
-1006 RVRVDEE
+1006 SVDSYRGE
-1013 EVVVALGTKADGLRF
+1013 EVVTLGASVDDLMF
-1028 YYDVNYKYY
+1028 YYDVMFRYY
-1037 PDDNNNNN
+1037 PANNNGS
-1045 DGPSSLEYLNAEVLA
+1045 DTFADLNANDLA

-1072 TSVITKIGELKTAT
+1072 TSVITQVGEPRTAT
-1086 IRLVSA
+1086 VRLVSA
-1092 ADESIVYAENTFEYS
+1092 ANESSVFAENTFEYS

-1116 VVISIDEDL
+1116 VVISIDDDL
-1125 DWDLRNGV
+1125 DMVLRNEV
-1133 FTQSELSSVNTF
+1133 FTQSEVSSVNTF
-1145 FNTITERFSF
+1145 FNTVIERFNYPLF
-1155 TIPTVSYS
+1155 YVVYS
-1163 DGTNESFDIIMENG
+1163 DGVNERFDIIMENG
-1177 GFDESQCK
+1177 GFVESQCK

-1207 YAHIEIGE
+1207 YAHTKISE

-1237 GFGSIFLGQ
+1237 RFGPIFFGQ

-1266 GYGYDELI
+1266 GYGYDELK

-1318 TLEDALSYSEG
+1318 TLEDALSYSDG
-1329 YVGNSSYMLSPDNA
+1329 YVGNISYMLSPDNA

-1370 KAANEEWAGKGMD
+1370 KEANDEWAGKGLD
-1383 LRFAIRNAD
+1383 VRFAIRNAD
-1392 GELDAFDGTE
+1392 GALDAFDSAAGV
-1402 GTLRSCTL
+1402 LRECTL
-1410 VIIASCYGHDAEVEV
+1410 VLIASCYGHDAEVEV

-1433 NADID
+1433 NANVD
-1438 KVSGIDYVSIER
+1438 KVSNIDYVNYER
-1450 NVITET
+1450 TVITES

-1463 KDLVSVQYTKAG
+1463 KELFNVEYTKAG
-1475 EKGDAVL
+1475 EMSSATLG
-1482 SDLLAQNAD
+1482 DLLSQNAD
-1491 LTAELVY
+1491 MTAELIY
-1498 DTNDEGY
+1498 DSDRDGY
-1505 YIVIEGE
+1505 HVVIEGDYV
-1512 HAYYDYSASHGY
+1512 YYDSASHGY
-1524 ITVIP
+1524 IDVIP

-1540 VDVINQKYIGDA
+1540 VDVINQYYIGDA
-1552 PVAGKN
+1552 PVAGEN
-1558 YTIMVEYGYGVSEK
+1558 YTIMVEYGYGISEK
-1572 ALEDYSAV
+1572 ALEDYSDV
-1580 TVSQINIDG
+1580 TLREIDSYG
-1589 YYYLYEISYMGN
+1589 YYCVYEISYMDCKCY
-1601 TAQEL
+1601 AE
-1606 FYCVENVSLNFDGME
+1606 FYVISEISIGFDNVE
-1621 YIAYQKDGDL
+1621 YIAYEKNGDL

-1639 IFIEYNYGEIFGDY
+1639 IFIEYNYGDY
-1653 YDCEGKTL
+1653 NNYYYCDGKTL
-1661 AEINAEFAEV
+1661 AEINAEF
-1671 GAEIVISGLDVSL
+1671 EIMETEIIISGLDVSL
-1684 GTEEPGIVTVSNNG
+1684 GTEEQRNVTVSNNG

-1704 IAIEMNRAVVGN
+1704 IVIEMNRTIVDN
-1716 VSLTNVV
+1716 LSLSNVV

-1730 SEVRISADVENYV
+1730 SEVRIDVGIERYFYLDEQGKIVDLGSSYHYDTTVAELNANYA
-1743 VLDDEGYIFSSGSVY
+1743 E
-1758 EYDVTLAYLN
+1758 
-1768 EYYAQYGMTFELVG
+1768 YGMTFELVG
-1782 LDTSQSAEGQTV
+1782 LDTSLPADEQFV

-1800 AISNEVT
+1800 ATSSEVI
-1807 PTLAT
+1807 PSLVT

>member
-50 DNNAKTVA
+50 DNDAKTVA

-107 VFWVKGWFSLAPDK
+107 VFWVKGWFSIAPDK

-300 KTEIDDA
+300 KSEIDDA

-441 TAKNDNYYYFNSVVM
+441 IAKNDNFHGGSSVM

-488 YGVMYDMLCQDAPV
+488 YGAMYDMLCQDAPT
-502 YIAGAILDSIATAC
+502 YIAGALLDSVSTAC
-516 DYDAEKVYGLV
+516 DYDADKVYGLV

-534 DAIIDGNIG
+534 EAVIDGDIG

-585 ASDFLGDIVELW
+585 ASDFLGDIIELW
-597 GSGTSLE
+597 ASGTSLE

-617 AEKIAFDALSE
+617 AEKMAFDALSE

-639 DYDDFA
+639 DYDDYA

-746 YKNGSILVPVG
+746 NKYGSILVPVG

-828 KFTVFDDE
+828 KFTVFDE
-836 IVFDGYTFIKGQTV
+836 EVKFKGYTFIKGQTV
-850 SLDPDVEYISLK
+850 SLDSDGEYISLK

-868 QIQLQ
+868 QIQLL

-894 NYENEYLGEIKIPA
+894 NYENEIMGTIKIPA

-934 PLDTEIRIEATIY
+934 PVNTEIGIGATIR
-947 YGYLLESDAAV
+947 YGYLLESDAVV

-970 KTFTATYRATD
+970 KTFTATYSATD
-981 IAYENT
+981 FTYENT

-1000 MTVTQA
+1000 LTVTWA
-1006 RVRVDEE
+1006 DVGADVE
-1013 EVVVALGTKADGLRF
+1013 EVVVALGTEADGLGF
-1028 YYDVNYKYY
+1028 YYNVDYKYY
-1037 PDDNNNNN
+1037 PANNS
-1045 DGPSSLEYLNAEVLA
+1045 GSFSLENLNAEVLA

-1072 TSVITKIGELKTAT
+1072 TSVITEIGELKTAT

-1092 ADESIVYAENTFEYS
+1092 ANESIVYAENTFEYS

-1145 FNTITERFSF
+1145 FNTVIERFYYPSMH
-1155 TIPTVSYS
+1155 VVYS
-1163 DGTNESFDIIMENG
+1163 DGTNEKFDIIMENG
-1177 GFDESQCK
+1177 GFDESQSK

-1215 IYVIPDALKNI
+1215 IDVIPDALKNI
-1226 PTSMEVTYKSV
+1226 PTSMSVSYKIDV
-1237 GFGSIFLGQ
+1237 IFSGYRPDVLI
-1246 MNVMTDEP
+1246 DEP
-1254 LTLDYVQAEIQL
+1254 LTVDSVYAEIEL
-1266 GYGYDELI
+1266 GYGYDKLEI
-1274 INGADER
+1274 YGADEK

-1289 VSTAGRKQL
+1289 VSEEGMKQL
-1298 TVTYTLSG
+1298 TVTYTMSG
-1306 VTISAKCYVEVI
+1306 VTLSAECNVNVI
-1318 TLEDALSYSEG
+1318 TLEEALSYDKENVDK
-1329 YVGNSSYMLSPDNA
+1329 YSYRLDPDNA

-1370 KAANEEWAGKGMD
+1370 KAANEEWAGKG
-1383 LRFAIRNAD
+1383 LNVRFAIRNAD

-1450 NVITET
+1450 SVITET

-1463 KDLVSVQYTKAG
+1463 KDLVSVKYTKAG

-1505 YIVIEGE
+1505 YIVIEGDYV
-1512 HAYYDYSASHGY
+1512 YYDSASHGY

-1540 VDVINQKYIGDA
+1540 VDVINQEYIGYA

-1601 TAQEL
+1601 TTQEL

-1661 AEINAEFAEV
+1661 AEINAEFEIIEV
-1671 GAEIVISGLDVSL
+1671 EIVVSGLDLSL
-1684 GTEEPGIVTVSNNG
+1684 GTEEQEIVTVSNNG

-1743 VLDDEGYIFSSGSVY
+1743 VLDETGQIFSSGSVS

-1768 EYYAQYGMTFELVG
+1768 ENYESYGMTFELVG
-1782 LDTSQSAEGQTV
+1782 LDTSQPAEGQTV

-1800 AISNEVT
+1800 ATSNEVT

>member
-107 VFWVKGWFSLAPDK
+107 VFWVKGWFSIAPDK

-135 VTVTA
+135 VTVIA

-187 SAPGTKTVTITYGGN
+187 SAPGTKTVTVTYGGK

-335 IKSIIE
+335 TKSIIE
-341 YLGVTNEELQ
+341 YLGITNEELQ

-441 TAKNDNYYYFNSVVM
+441 TAKNDDYYYFNSLVM

-488 YGVMYDMLCQDAPV
+488 YGAMYDMLCQDAPT
-502 YIAGAILDSIATAC
+502 YIAGALLDSVATAC
-516 DYDAEKVYGLV
+516 DYDADKVYGLV

-534 DAIIDGNIG
+534 EAVIDGDIG

-568 FKTANE
+568 FKAANA

-585 ASDFLGDIVELW
+585 ISDFLGDIIELW
-597 GSGTSLE
+597 ASGTSLE
-604 GFDANHAVNAIAA
+604 GFDGRIAGNAIAA

-639 DYDDFA
+639 DYDDYA

-687 KLARFIGIDIDT
+687 KLARVIGIEIDT

-713 ADDFTADELKSFA
+713 ADDFTADELKAFA
-726 NRAILAL
+726 ARIISAL
-733 DDSVADGVNEIRV
+733 DDSVTNGVNEIRV

-828 KFTVFDDE
+828 KFTVFDE
-836 IVFDGYTFIKGQTV
+836 EVKFKGYTFIKGQTV
-850 SLDPDVEYISLK
+850 SLDPGDEYISLK

-908 LVCVVDPENITEDD
+908 LVCVVDPENITADD

-934 PLDTEIRIEATIY
+934 PVNTEIVIEATIR
-947 YGYLLESDAAV
+947 YGYLLESDADV

-970 KTFTATYRATD
+970 KTFTATYSATD
-981 IAYENT
+981 FAYENT

-1000 MTVTQA
+1000 MTVTWA
-1006 RVRVDEE
+1006 DVSADEE
-1013 EVVVALGTKADGLRF
+1013 EVVVALGTEADGLRF

-1037 PDDNNNNN
+1037 PADNDNNN
-1045 DGPSSLEYLNAEVLA
+1045 DGSSPLEYLNAEVLA

-1072 TSVITKIGELKTAT
+1072 TSVITEIGELKTAT

-1155 TIPTVSYS
+1155 TIPTVVYS

-1226 PTSMEVTYKSV
+1226 PTSMSVSYKIDV
-1237 GFGSIFLGQ
+1237 IFSGYRPDVLI
-1246 MNVMTDEP
+1246 DEP
-1254 LTLDYVQAEIQL
+1254 LTVDSVYAEIEL
-1266 GYGYDELI
+1266 GYGYDKLKI
-1274 INGADER
+1274 YGADEK

-1289 VSTAGRKQL
+1289 VSEEGMKQL
-1298 TVTYTLSG
+1298 TVTYTMSG
-1306 VTISAKCYVEVI
+1306 VTLSAKCDVEVI

-1370 KAANEEWAGKGMD
+1370 KAANEEWAGKG
-1383 LRFAIRNAD
+1383 LNVRFAIRNAD

-1450 NVITET
+1450 SVITET

-1505 YIVIEGE
+1505 YIVIEGDYV
-1512 HAYYDYSASHGY
+1512 YYDSASHGY

-1540 VDVINQKYIGDA
+1540 VDVINKKYIGDA

-1580 TVSQINIDG
+1580 TVSQINMYG
-1589 YYYLYEISYMGN
+1589 YYYVYEISYMGN
-1601 TAQEL
+1601 TAQEI

-1661 AEINAEFAEV
+1661 AEINAELEIMK
-1671 GAEIVISGLDVSL
+1671 AEIVISGLDLSL
-1684 GTEEPGIVTVSNNG
+1684 GTEEQGIVTVSDNG
-1698 ANPCEV
+1698 ENPCEV
-1704 IAIEMNRAVVGN
+1704 IAIEMNQTYVGYVN
-1716 VSLTNVV
+1716 LSNVV
-1723 YTSGCDL
+1723 YTLGCAP

-1743 VLDDEGYIFSSGSVY
+1743 VLDETGQIFSSGSVY

-1768 EYYAQYGMTFELVG
+1768 EYYESYGMTFELVG

-1800 AISNEVT
+1800 ATSNEFT

>member
-50 DNNAKTVA
+50 DNDAKTVA

-107 VFWVKGWFSLAPDK
+107 VFWVKGWFSIAPDK

-187 SAPGTKTVTITYGGN
+187 SAPGTKTVTVTYGGK

-441 TAKNDNYYYFNSVVM
+441 IAKNDNFHGGSSVM

-480 AYFSENTK
+480 PYFSENTK
-488 YGVMYDMLCQDAPV
+488 YGAMYDMLCQDAPT
-502 YIAGAILDSIATAC
+502 YIAGALLDSVATAC
-516 DYDAEKVYGLV
+516 DYDADKVYGLV

-534 DAIIDGNIG
+534 EAVIDGDIG

-585 ASDFLGDIVELW
+585 ISDFLGDIIELW
-597 GSGTSLE
+597 ASGTSLE

-639 DYDDFA
+639 DYDDYA

-687 KLARFIGIDIDT
+687 KLARFIGIEIDT

-733 DDSVADGVNEIRV
+733 DDSVTNGVNEIRV

-850 SLDPDVEYISLK
+850 SLGPADKYISLK

-868 QIQLQ
+868 QIQLP

-894 NYENEYLGEIKIPA
+894 NYENEIMGTIKIPA
-908 LVCVVDPENITEDD
+908 LVCVVDPENITADD

-934 PLDTEIRIEATIY
+934 PLDTEIRIEATIR
-947 YGYLLESDAAV
+947 YGYLLESDAVV

-970 KTFTATYRATD
+970 KTFTATYSATD
-981 IAYENT
+981 FAYENT

-1000 MTVTQA
+1000 MTVTWA
-1006 RVRVDEE
+1006 DVSADEE
-1013 EVVVALGTKADGLRF
+1013 EVVVTLGASVNDLMF
-1028 YYDVNYKYY
+1028 HYDVDYKYY
-1037 PDDNNNNN
+1037 PANNNNN
-1045 DGPSSLEYLNAEVLA
+1045 VSGTFEDLNANELA
-1060 VQGLKITVEGFD
+1060 VHGLKLTVEGFD
-1072 TSVITKIGELKTAT
+1072 TSVITEIGELKTAT

-1092 ADESIVYAENTFEYS
+1092 ANESIVYAENTFEYS

-1145 FNTITERFSF
+1145 FNTVIERFYYPSMH
-1155 TIPTVSYS
+1155 VVYS
-1163 DGTNESFDIIMENG
+1163 DGTNEKFDIIMENG
-1177 GFDESQCK
+1177 GFDESQSK

-1215 IYVIPDALKNI
+1215 IDVIPDALKNI
-1226 PTSMEVTYKSV
+1226 PTSMSVSYKIDV
-1237 GFGSIFLGQ
+1237 IFSGYRPDVLI
-1246 MNVMTDEP
+1246 DEP
-1254 LTLDYVQAEIQL
+1254 LTVDSVYAEIEL
-1266 GYGYDELI
+1266 GYGYDKLKI
-1274 INGADER
+1274 YGADEK

-1289 VSTAGRKQL
+1289 VSEEGMKQL
-1298 TVTYTLSG
+1298 TVTYTMSG
-1306 VTISAKCYVEVI
+1306 VTLSAECNVNVI
-1318 TLEDALSYSEG
+1318 TLEEALSYDQ
-1329 YVGNSSYMLSPDNA
+1329 GNVDKYSYRLDPDNA
-1343 NEDALLGMISTGE
+1343 NEDALLGMISTGK

-1370 KAANEEWAGKGMD
+1370 KAANEEWAGKG
-1383 LRFAIRNAD
+1383 LNVRFAIRNAD

-1450 NVITET
+1450 SVITET

-1512 HAYYDYSASHGY
+1512 HAYYDYSVSGY

-1540 VDVINQKYIGDA
+1540 VDVINQEYIGYA

-1580 TVSQINIDG
+1580 TVSLAG
-1589 YYYLYEISYMGN
+1589 MYEYYYVYEISYMGN
-1601 TAQEL
+1601 TAQEQ
-1606 FYCVENVSLNFDGME
+1606 FYCVENVSLNFDGMG
-1621 YIAYQKDGDL
+1621 YIAYQKGGDL

-1639 IFIEYNYGEIFGDY
+1639 IFIEYNYGHRSRN

-1671 GAEIVISGLDVSL
+1671 GAEIVISGLDLSL
-1684 GTEEPGIVTVSNNG
+1684 GTEEQGEVTLSCDG
-1698 ANPCEV
+1698 KDPYRV
-1704 IAIEMNRAVVGN
+1704 IAIEMNRTFVEN

-1723 YTSGCDL
+1723 YTLGCDP

-1743 VLDDEGYIFSSGSVY
+1743 VLDETGQIFSSGSFN
-1758 EYDVTLAYLN
+1758 EYDVTLADLN
-1768 EYYAQYGMTFELVG
+1768 EYYYDSYGMTFELIG
-1782 LDTSQSAEGQTV
+1782 LDTSLPADEQFV

-1800 AISNEVT
+1800 ATSNEVT

>member
-1 MKRKS
+1 MKRKHL
-6 FALIIFVLVLVFAL
+6 ALVVCVLVLVFAL
-20 AGLVGCDKNG
+20 AGFVGCDKNG

-50 DNNAKTVA
+50 DNDAKTVA
-58 FRVQNSINAFALGSI
+58 FRVQNSIDAFALGSI
-73 QFSNDEMLVY
+73 QFSGKEKLVY
-83 EAYSDAALTK
+83 EAYSDAELTK
-93 KYDGDSVPLVEGEN
+93 KYEGDSVPLAEGEN
-107 VFWVKGWFSLAPDK
+107 VFWVKGWFEAAPDK
-121 YEVYE
+121 YEVYK

-135 VTVTA
+135 VTVTS
-140 IAVDTATWKSEYLV
+140 IAVDTATWKTEYLV

-167 SDNSTENVEITADML
+167 SDNTTENVAITSDML

-187 SAPGTKTVTITYGGN
+187 SAPGTVTVTVSYGGK

-208 TVKEPVVETSALS
+208 TVKEAVAESSVLS

-281 LTVTIKVYDLE
+281 LTVTVKVYDLE

-300 KTEIDDA
+300 KTEIDGA
-307 KFKAILNDLAGLV
+307 AFKEILEDLAVLADLKIGS
-320 NVEIT
+320 NFW
-325 EEFFEENLTY
+325 EEDFDM
-335 IKSIIE
+335 IKSLIE

-351 AAADVLTSSDNTLVA
+351 AAADVFTSSDNTLVA
-366 DFFDMIMIGEEKEV
+366 DFFDIIDEEKEV

-393 EILRIVKDSVDAKQI
+393 DILRIVKDNVDAKQI
-408 AKVGLLIAK
+408 AKVGLLFAK
-417 LIVGDMEEIF
+417 LIGGDMEEIV
-427 SGSQDI
+427 SGSQNI

-441 TAKNDNYYYFNSVVM
+441 TAKNEDYDFGSSVM

-471 DYFDEYVSD
+471 DYFDEYLSG

-488 YGVMYDMLCQDAPV
+488 YGAMYEMLCQDAPT
-502 YIAGAILDSIATAC
+502 YISGALLDSIATAC
-516 DYDAEKVYGLV
+516 DYDADKVYGLV

-534 DAIIDGNIG
+534 EAVIDGDIG

-574 TFIEDPIVVRY
+574 TFIEDPLVVRCL
-585 ASDFLGDIVELW
+585 SDFFGDILGLW
-597 GSGTSLE
+597 TSGTSVE
-604 GFDANHAVNAIAA
+604 GLDTKLAVNALAA

-645 KEKDEGKKNEK
+645 KEKDEVKKNEK

-680 NALLNLD
+680 NALVNLD
-687 KLARFIGIDIDT
+687 KLARFIGIEIDT
-699 EEIVSVMIDASAKD
+699 EEIVSVMIDASKKD
-713 ADDFTADELKSFA
+713 ADDFTADELKAFA
-726 NRAILAL
+726 ARIISAL
-733 DDSVADGVNEIRV
+733 DDSVTNGVNEIRV

-828 KFTVFDDE
+828 KFTVFDE
-836 IVFDGYTFIKGQTV
+836 EVKFEGYTFVKGQEV
-850 SLDPDVEYISLK
+850 YFGLDTKNIPLK
-862 HKDTGR
+862 NKDTGR
-868 QIQLQ
+868 QIQAH
-873 FIFTGLEEAD
+873 FIFTGLDAVD

-922 IQSVYFDYCDIL
+922 IQDVYFSYCSIL
-934 PLDTEIRIEATIY
+934 PVNKEILIGATIR
-947 YGYLLESDAAV
+947 YGYVFETNAEV

-970 KTFTATYRATD
+970 KTFTATYSASD
-981 IAYENT
+981 FAYEGSE
-987 AQLEVTVVTLEEA
+987 QLTVTVVTKEEA
-1000 MTVTQA
+1000 LTVTYA
-1006 RVRVDEE
+1006 SVDPYRGE
-1013 EVVVALGTKADGLRF
+1013 EVVTLGASVDDLIF
-1028 YYDVNYKYY
+1028 YYDVMFRYY
-1037 PDDNNNNN
+1037 PANNS
-1045 DGPSSLEYLNAEVLA
+1045 GSSSLAYLNANELA

-1072 TSVITKIGELKTAT
+1072 TSVITQVGEPRTAT
-1086 IRLVSA
+1086 VRLVSVA
-1092 ADESIVYAENTFEYS
+1092 NESIVYAENTFEYS

-1116 VVISIDEDL
+1116 VVISMDEQL
-1125 DWDLRNGV
+1125 DWALSRKV
-1133 FTQSELSSVNTF
+1133 FAQSEVSSANVF

-1155 TIPTVSYS
+1155 PIPTVRYS
-1163 DGTNESFDIIMENG
+1163 DGSTDYFDRIMETG
-1177 GFDESQCK
+1177 GFDENTCK
-1185 IVLTQKHDY
+1185 IVLTKTRDY
-1194 GGYKSYGVDVYVG
+1194 DGYTGNKVDIYVG
-1207 YAHIEIGE
+1207 YAHIEIRE
-1215 IYVIPDALKNI
+1215 IYVIPDALKNV
-1226 PTSMEVTYKSV
+1226 PTEIEVKYKSYNI
-1237 GFGSIFLGQ
+1237 GSIYLGQ
-1246 MNVMTDEP
+1246 LNVMIDEP
-1254 LTLDYVQAEIQL
+1254 LTVDYVQAEIQL
-1266 GYGYDELI
+1266 GYGYSELKI
-1274 INGADER
+1274 KGSDER
-1281 EKFTVSGD
+1281 ENFTVSGD

-1306 VTISAKCYVEVI
+1306 VTLSANCYVEVI

-1392 GELDAFDGTE
+1392 GALNAFDGTE

-1433 NADID
+1433 NANVD
-1438 KVSGIDYVSIER
+1438 KVSNIDYVNYDR
-1450 NVITET
+1450 TVITES
-1456 ERTSGTW
+1456 ERTSGAW
-1463 KDLVSVQYTKAG
+1463 KDLVTVQYTKAG
-1475 EKGDAVL
+1475 TFDTVTLKEL
-1482 SDLLAQNAD
+1482 ISQNAD
-1491 LTAELVY
+1491 MTAELVY
-1498 DTNDEGY
+1498 DSDRDGY
-1505 YIVIEGE
+1505 HVVIEGDYV
-1512 HAYYDYSASHGY
+1512 YYDSASHGY
-1524 ITVIP
+1524 INVIP
-1529 DGEATKVTGIR
+1529 DAEATKVTDIR
-1540 VDVINQKYIGDA
+1540 INYLNTILFNSD
-1552 PVAGKN
+1552 PVGGAD
-1558 YTIMVEYGYGVSEK
+1558 YEIMVVYGNGVSET
-1572 ALEDYSAV
+1572 ALADYSAV
-1580 TVSQINIDG
+1580 TVREIDVYG
-1589 YYYLYEISYMGN
+1589 YNHSYEISYMDCKCY
-1601 TAQEL
+1601 AE
-1606 FYCVENVSLNFDGME
+1606 FYIISEVSIGFDNVE
-1621 YIAYQKDGDL
+1621 YIAYERNGDLSGVRLFGRIYVSYNDGDET
-1631 NDVRIFGE
+1631 G
-1639 IFIEYNYGEIFGDY
+1639 Y

-1661 AEINAEFAEV
+1661 AELNAEF
-1671 GAEIVISGLDVSL
+1671 EIVEVEIVVSGLDLSL
-1684 GTEEPGIVTVSNNG
+1684 GTEEQGTVTVSDNG
-1698 ANPCEV
+1698 ENPCEV
-1704 IAIEMNRAVVGN
+1704 IAVEINRTFVEN

-1730 SEVRISADVENYV
+1730 SEVRIDVGIERYFYLDEQGKIVDLGSAYHYDTTVAELNANYA
-1743 VLDDEGYIFSSGSVY
+1743 E
-1758 EYDVTLAYLN
+1758 
-1768 EYYAQYGMTFELVG
+1768 YGMTFELVG

-1800 AISNEVT
+1800 ATSSEVT
-1807 PTLAT
+1807 PSLVT

>member
-187 SAPGTKTVTITYGGN
+187 SAPGTKTVTVTYGEK

-257 DMIAGFD
+257 DMITGFD

-488 YGVMYDMLCQDAPV
+488 YGAMYDMLCQDAPT
-502 YIAGAILDSIATAC
+502 YIAGALLDSVATAC
-516 DYDAEKVYGLV
+516 DYDADKVYGLV

-534 DAIIDGNIG
+534 EAVIDGDIG

-568 FKTANE
+568 FKAANA

-585 ASDFLGDIVELW
+585 ASDFLGDIIELW
-597 GSGTSLE
+597 ASETSIE

-617 AEKIAFDALSE
+617 AEKMAFDALSE

-639 DYDDFA
+639 DYDDYA

-687 KLARFIGIDIDT
+687 KLARFIGIEIDT

-746 YKNGSILVPVG
+746 DKYGSILVPVG

-828 KFTVFDDE
+828 KFTVFDE
-836 IVFDGYTFIKGQTV
+836 EVKFKGYTFIKGQTV
-850 SLDPDVEYISLK
+850 SLDSDGEYISLK

-868 QIQLQ
+868 QIQLL

-894 NYENEYLGEIKIPA
+894 NYENEIMGTIKIPA

-934 PLDTEIRIEATIY
+934 PVNTEIGIRATIR
-947 YGYLLESDAAV
+947 YGYLLESYAAV

-970 KTFTATYRATD
+970 KTFTATYSAID
-981 IAYENT
+981 FAYENT

-1000 MTVTQA
+1000 FTVTQA

-1013 EVVVALGTKADGLRF
+1013 EVVVALGTEADGLEF
-1028 YYDVNYKYY
+1028 YYYVNYKYY
-1037 PDDNNNNN
+1037 PAENS
-1045 DGPSSLEYLNAEVLA
+1045 GSSYLADLNANELA

-1072 TSVITKIGELKTAT
+1072 TSVITEIGELKTAT

-1155 TIPTVSYS
+1155 SFTIPTVVYS
-1163 DGTNESFDIIMENG
+1163 DGTKESFDIIMENG

-1215 IYVIPDALKNI
+1215 IDVIPDALKNI
-1226 PTSMEVTYKSV
+1226 PTSMEVTYK
-1237 GFGSIFLGQ
+1237 GGIRIGPIILGQ

-1254 LTLDYVQAEIQL
+1254 LTVDSVYAEIEL
-1266 GYGYDELI
+1266 GYGYDKLEI
-1274 INGADER
+1274 YGADEK

-1289 VSTAGRKQL
+1289 VSEEGMKQL
-1298 TVTYTLSG
+1298 TVTYTMSG
-1306 VTISAKCYVEVI
+1306 VSLSAKCNVNVI
-1318 TLEDALSYSEG
+1318 TLEEALSYDKENVDK
-1329 YVGNSSYMLSPDNA
+1329 YSYRLDPDNA

-1450 NVITET
+1450 SVITET

-1505 YIVIEGE
+1505 YIVIEGDYV
-1512 HAYYDYSASHGY
+1512 YYDSASHGY

-1529 DGEATKVTGIR
+1529 DGEATKVTDIT
-1540 VDVINQKYIGDA
+1540 VYVIDEYFAGDS
-1552 PVAGKN
+1552 PVGGVN
-1558 YTIMVEYGYGVSEK
+1558 YTITVEYGYGMSTEELV
-1572 ALEDYSAV
+1572 DYSGV
-1580 TVSQINIDG
+1580 ELKLDSRDG
-1589 YYYLYEISYMGN
+1589 YYYNYKISYEG
-1601 TAQEL
+1601 QESFAT
-1606 FYCVENVSLNFDGME
+1606 FYAIVNAEWIALGSENFV
-1621 YIAYQKDGDL
+1621 IAYVQ
-1631 NDVRIFGE
+1631 GE
-1639 IFIEYNYGEIFGDY
+1639 GSESIRVLGAAGVELNYGEKT
-1653 YDCEGKTL
+1653 EGKFLNGETL
-1661 AEINAEFAEV
+1661 DELNEYLRKFGCGEIS
-1671 GAEIVISGLDVSL
+1671 ILGLDTSL
-1684 GTEEPGIVTVSNNG
+1684 HFEEQGEIKYTIDGIIEPITRFYEIGRATVTE
-1698 ANPCEV
+1698 
-1704 IAIEMNRAVVGN
+1704 IE
-1716 VSLTNVV
+1716 L
-1723 YTSGCDL
+1723 
-1730 SEVRISADVENYV
+1730 
-1743 VLDDEGYIFSSGSVY
+1743 
-1758 EYDVTLAYLN
+1758 YDVQYSLNCDPDDVFVQISTGSFSFVYPDGSYESGNIYETEGTIGYLN
-1768 EYYAQYGMTFELVG
+1768 EYYASYGITFELVG

-1800 AISNEVT
+1800 ATSNEFT

>member
-50 DNNAKTVA
+50 DNDAKTVA

-107 VFWVKGWFSLAPDK
+107 VFWVKGWFSIAPDK

-300 KTEIDDA
+300 KSEIDDA

-341 YLGVTNEELQ
+341 YLGITNEELQ

-441 TAKNDNYYYFNSVVM
+441 IAKNDNFHGGSSVM

-488 YGVMYDMLCQDAPV
+488 YGAMYDMLCQDAPT
-502 YIAGAILDSIATAC
+502 YIAGALLDSVATAC
-516 DYDAEKVYGLV
+516 DYDADKVYGLV

-534 DAIIDGNIG
+534 EAVIDGDIG

-585 ASDFLGDIVELW
+585 ISDFLGDIIELW
-597 GSGTSLE
+597 ASGTSLE

-617 AEKIAFDALSE
+617 AEKMAFDALSE

-639 DYDDFA
+639 DYDDYA

-687 KLARFIGIDIDT
+687 KLARFIGIEIDT

-713 ADDFTADELKSFA
+713 ADDFTADELKAFA
-726 NRAILAL
+726 ARIISAL
-733 DDSVADGVNEIRV
+733 DDSVTNGVNEIRV

-828 KFTVFDDE
+828 KFTVFDE
-836 IVFDGYTFIKGQTV
+836 EVKFKGYTFIKGQTV
-850 SLDPDVEYISLK
+850 SLDSDGEYISLK

-868 QIQLQ
+868 QIQLL

-894 NYENEYLGEIKIPA
+894 NYENEIMGTIKIPA

-934 PLDTEIRIEATIY
+934 PVNTEIGIRATIY
-947 YGYLLESDAAV
+947 YGYLLESYAVV

-970 KTFTATYRATD
+970 KTFTATYRAID
-981 IAYENT
+981 FAYENT

-1000 MTVTQA
+1000 MTVTWA
-1006 RVRVDEE
+1006 DVSADEE
-1013 EVVVALGTKADGLRF
+1013 EVVVTLGASVNDLMF
-1028 YYDVNYKYY
+1028 HYDVDYKYY
-1037 PDDNNNNN
+1037 PANNNNN
-1045 DGPSSLEYLNAEVLA
+1045 VSGTFEDLNANELA
-1060 VQGLKITVEGFD
+1060 VHGLKLTVEGFD
-1072 TSVITKIGELKTAT
+1072 TSVITEIGELKTAT

-1145 FNTITERFSF
+1145 FNTVIERFYYPSMH
-1155 TIPTVSYS
+1155 VVYS
-1163 DGTNESFDIIMENG
+1163 DGTNEKFDIIMENG
-1177 GFDESQCK
+1177 GFDESQSK

-1215 IYVIPDALKNI
+1215 IDVIPDALKNI
-1226 PTSMEVTYKSV
+1226 PTSMSVSYKIDV
-1237 GFGSIFLGQ
+1237 IFSGYRPDVLI
-1246 MNVMTDEP
+1246 DEP
-1254 LTLDYVQAEIQL
+1254 LTVDSVYAEIEL
-1266 GYGYDELI
+1266 GYGYDKLKI
-1274 INGADER
+1274 YGADEK

-1289 VSTAGRKQL
+1289 VSEEGMKQL
-1298 TVTYTLSG
+1298 TVTYTMSG
-1306 VTISAKCYVEVI
+1306 VTLSAECNVNVI
-1318 TLEDALSYSEG
+1318 TLEEALSYDQ
-1329 YVGNSSYMLSPDNA
+1329 GNVDKYSYRLDPDNA
-1343 NEDALLGMISTGE
+1343 NEDALLGMISTGK

-1370 KAANEEWAGKGMD
+1370 KAANEEWAGKG
-1383 LRFAIRNAD
+1383 LNVRFAIRNAD

-1450 NVITET
+1450 SVITET

-1512 HAYYDYSASHGY
+1512 HAYYDYSVSGY

-1540 VDVINQKYIGDA
+1540 VDVINQEYIGYA

-1580 TVSQINIDG
+1580 TVSLAG
-1589 YYYLYEISYMGN
+1589 MYEYYYVYEISYMGN
-1601 TAQEL
+1601 TAQEQ
-1606 FYCVENVSLNFDGME
+1606 FYCVENVSLNFDGMG
-1621 YIAYQKDGDL
+1621 YIAYQKGGDL

-1639 IFIEYNYGEIFGDY
+1639 IFIEYNYGHRSRN

-1661 AEINAEFAEV
+1661 AEINAEFEIIEV
-1671 GAEIVISGLDVSL
+1671 EIVVSGLDLSL
-1684 GTEEPGIVTVSNNG
+1684 GTEEQGEVTLSCDG
-1698 ANPCEV
+1698 KDPYRV
-1704 IAIEMNRAVVGN
+1704 IAIEMNRTFVEN

-1723 YTSGCDL
+1723 YTLGCDP

-1743 VLDDEGYIFSSGSVY
+1743 VLDETGQIFSSGSFN
-1758 EYDVTLAYLN
+1758 EYDVTLADLN
-1768 EYYAQYGMTFELVG
+1768 EYYYDSYGMTFELIG
-1782 LDTSQSAEGQTV
+1782 LDTSLPADEQFV

-1800 AISNEVT
+1800 ATSNEVT

>member
-1 MKRKS
+1 M
-6 FALIIFVLVLVFAL
+6 
-20 AGLVGCDKNG
+20 
-30 DQSTYTL
+30 
-37 KIEGIVGVSDPVI
+37 
-50 DNNAKTVA
+50 
-58 FRVQNSINAFALGSI
+58 
-73 QFSNDEMLVY
+73 
-83 EAYSDAALTK
+83 
-93 KYDGDSVPLVEGEN
+93 
-107 VFWVKGWFSLAPDK
+107 
-121 YEVYE
+121 
-126 FSVTRTAAE
+126 TRTAAE

-187 SAPGTKTVTITYGGN
+187 SAPGTKTVTVTYGGK

-307 KFKAILNDLAGLV
+307 KFRAILNDLAGLV

-488 YGVMYDMLCQDAPV
+488 YGAMYDMLCQDAPT
-502 YIAGAILDSIATAC
+502 YIAGALLDSVATAC
-516 DYDAEKVYGLV
+516 DYDADKVYGLV

-568 FKTANE
+568 FKAANA

-585 ASDFLGDIVELW
+585 ASDFLGDIIELW
-597 GSGTSLE
+597 ASGTSLE

-617 AEKIAFDALSE
+617 AEKMAFDALSE

-1037 PDDNNNNN
+1037 PADNNNNKY
-1045 DGPSSLEYLNAEVLA
+1045 GPSPLEYLNAEVLA

-1072 TSVITKIGELKTAT
+1072 TSVITEIGELKTAT

-1116 VVISIDEDL
+1116 VVISMNEQL

-1145 FNTITERFSF
+1145 FNTVIERFNYPSMY
-1155 TIPTVSYS
+1155 VVYS

-1226 PTSMEVTYKSV
+1226 PTSMSVSYKIDV
-1237 GFGSIFLGQ
+1237 IFSGYRPDVLI
-1246 MNVMTDEP
+1246 DEP
-1254 LTLDYVQAEIQL
+1254 LTVDSVYAEIEL
-1266 GYGYDELI
+1266 GYGYDKLKI
-1274 INGADER
+1274 YGADEK

-1306 VTISAKCYVEVI
+1306 VTLSAKCNVNVI
-1318 TLEDALSYSEG
+1318 TLEEALSYDKENVDK
-1329 YVGNSSYMLSPDNA
+1329 YSYRLDPDNA

-1370 KAANEEWAGKGMD
+1370 KAANEEWAGKG
-1383 LRFAIRNAD
+1383 LNVRFAIRNAD

-1463 KDLVSVQYTKAG
+1463 KDLVSVKYTKAG

-1512 HAYYDYSASHGY
+1512 HAYYDYSVSGY

-1540 VDVINQKYIGDA
+1540 VDVINQEYIGYA

-1580 TVSQINIDG
+1580 TVSQINMYG
-1589 YYYLYEISYMGN
+1589 YYYVYEISYMEYEYN
-1601 TAQEL
+1601 AE
-1606 FYCVENVSLNFDGME
+1606 FYRISDVSTDFYNVE
-1621 YIAYQKDGDL
+1621 YIAYEKGGDL

-1639 IFIEYNYGEIFGDY
+1639 IFIEYNYGDRSRN

-1671 GAEIVISGLDVSL
+1671 GAEIVISGLDLSL
-1684 GTEEPGIVTVSNNG
+1684 GTEEQGIVTVSDNG

-1723 YTSGCDL
+1723 YTLGCAP

-1743 VLDDEGYIFSSGSVY
+1743 VLDETGQISSSGSVY

-1768 EYYAQYGMTFELVG
+1768 EYYESYGMTFELVG
-1782 LDTSQSAEGQTV
+1782 LDTSQSAEEQTV

-1800 AISNEVT
+1800 ATSNEFT
-1807 PTLAT
+1807 PVLAT

>member
-107 VFWVKGWFSLAPDK
+107 VFWVKGWFSIAPDK

-187 SAPGTKTVTITYGGN
+187 SAPGTKTVTVTYGGK

-307 KFKAILNDLAGLV
+307 KFRAILNDLAGLV

-393 EILRIVKDSVDAKQI
+393 EILRIVKDNVDAKQI

-441 TAKNDNYYYFNSVVM
+441 IAKNDNFHGGSSVM

-480 AYFSENTK
+480 PYFSENTK
-488 YGVMYDMLCQDAPV
+488 YGAMYDMLCQDAPT
-502 YIAGAILDSIATAC
+502 YIAGALLDSVATAC
-516 DYDAEKVYGLV
+516 DYDADKVYGLV

-534 DAIIDGNIG
+534 EAVIDGDIG

-585 ASDFLGDIVELW
+585 ASDFLGDIIELW
-597 GSGTSLE
+597 ASGTSLE

-617 AEKIAFDALSE
+617 AEKMAFDALSE

-639 DYDDFA
+639 DYDDYA

-680 NALLNLD
+680 NALADLD
-687 KLARFIGIDIDT
+687 KLARFIGIEIDT

-713 ADDFTADELKSFA
+713 ADDFTADELKAFA
-726 NRAILAL
+726 ARIISAL
-733 DDSVADGVNEIRV
+733 DDSVTNGVNEIRV

-850 SLDPDVEYISLK
+850 SLDPDGEYISLK
-862 HKDTGR
+862 HKDTGK
-868 QIQLQ
+868 QIQLL

-894 NYENEYLGEIKIPA
+894 NYENEIMGTIKIPA
-908 LVCVVDPENITEDD
+908 LVCVVDPENITADD

-934 PLDTEIRIEATIY
+934 PLDTEIRIGATIR
-947 YGYLLESDAAV
+947 YGYLLESDAVV

-970 KTFTATYRATD
+970 KTFTATYSATD
-981 IAYENT
+981 FVYEGSE
-987 AQLEVTVVTLEEA
+987 QLTVTVVTKEEA
-1000 MTVTQA
+1000 LTVTWA
-1006 RVRVDEE
+1006 DVGADVE
-1013 EVVVALGTKADGLRF
+1013 EVVVALGTEADGLGF
-1028 YYDVNYKYY
+1028 YYNVDYKYY
-1037 PDDNNNNN
+1037 HANNS
-1045 DGPSSLEYLNAEVLA
+1045 GSSSLADLNANELA

-1072 TSVITKIGELKTAT
+1072 TSVITEIGELKTAT

-1116 VVISIDEDL
+1116 VVISMDEQL
-1125 DWDLRNGV
+1125 DWALSRKV
-1133 FTQSELSSVNTF
+1133 FAQSEVSSANVF
-1145 FNTITERFSF
+1145 FNTVIERFSF
-1155 TIPTVSYS
+1155 PIPTVRYS
-1163 DGTNESFDIIMENG
+1163 DGTFEWFHTIMETG

-1226 PTSMEVTYKSV
+1226 PTSMSVAYKTDVIFSGYGADVLIDEHLTVDSV
-1237 GFGSIFLGQ
+1237 
-1246 MNVMTDEP
+1246 
-1254 LTLDYVQAEIQL
+1254 YAEIEL
-1266 GYGYDELI
+1266 GYGYDKLKI
-1274 INGADER
+1274 YGADEK

-1306 VTISAKCYVEVI
+1306 VTLSAECNVNVI
-1318 TLEDALSYSEG
+1318 TLEEALSYDQENVDK
-1329 YVGNSSYMLSPDNA
+1329 YSYRLDPDNA

-1370 KAANEEWAGKGMD
+1370 KAANEEWAGKG
-1383 LRFAIRNAD
+1383 LNVRFAIRNAD

-1475 EKGDAVL
+1475 EKGDVVL

-1505 YIVIEGE
+1505 YIVIEGDYV
-1512 HAYYDYSASHGY
+1512 YYDSASHGY

-1540 VDVINQKYIGDA
+1540 VDVINQEYIGDA

-1580 TVSQINIDG
+1580 TVSQINMYG
-1589 YYYLYEISYMGN
+1589 YYYEYEISYMEYEYN
-1601 TAQEL
+1601 VE
-1606 FYCVENVSLNFDGME
+1606 FYRISDVSTDFYNVE
-1621 YIAYQKDGDL
+1621 YIAYEKGGDL
-1631 NDVRIFGE
+1631 NDVRIFGQ
-1639 IFIEYNYGEIFGDY
+1639 IDIQYNYGDMSGN
-1653 YDCEGKTL
+1653 YDCGGKTL

-1671 GAEIVISGLDVSL
+1671 GAEIVISGLDLSL
-1684 GTEEPGIVTVSNNG
+1684 GTEEQEIVTVSNNG

-1768 EYYAQYGMTFELVG
+1768 EYYYDSYGMTFELIG
-1782 LDTSQSAEGQTV
+1782 LDTSQPAEGQTV

-1800 AISNEVT
+1800 ATSNEFT
-1807 PTLAT
+1807 PVLAT

>member
-50 DNNAKTVA
+50 DNDAKTVA

-107 VFWVKGWFSLAPDK
+107 VFWVKGWFSIAPDK

-187 SAPGTKTVTITYGGN
+187 SAPGTKTVTVTYGGKK
-202 TTTATI
+202 TTATI

-335 IKSIIE
+335 TKSIIE

-441 TAKNDNYYYFNSVVM
+441 TAKNDNYYYRNSVVM

-471 DYFDEYVSD
+471 DYFDEYLSD

-488 YGVMYDMLCQDAPV
+488 YGAMYDMLCQDAPT
-502 YIAGAILDSIATAC
+502 YIAGALLDSVATAC
-516 DYDAEKVYGLV
+516 DYDADKVYGLV

-534 DAIIDGNIG
+534 EAVIDGDIG

-568 FKTANE
+568 FKAANA

-585 ASDFLGDIVELW
+585 ISDFLGDIIELW
-597 GSGTSLE
+597 ASGTSLE
-604 GFDANHAVNAIAA
+604 GFDGRIAGNAIAA

-639 DYDDFA
+639 DYDDYA

-687 KLARFIGIDIDT
+687 KLARFIGIEIDT

-733 DDSVADGVNEIRV
+733 DDSVTNGVNEIRV

-836 IVFDGYTFIKGQTV
+836 IVFDGYTFVKGQTV
-850 SLDPDVEYISLK
+850 SLDPGDEYISLK

-868 QIQLQ
+868 QIQLP

-894 NYENEYLGEIKIPA
+894 NYENEIMGTIKIPA

-922 IQSVYFDYCDIL
+922 IQDVYFSYCSIL
-934 PLDTEIRIEATIY
+934 PVNKEILIEATIR
-947 YGYLLESDAAV
+947 YGYLLESDADV

-970 KTFTATYRATD
+970 KTFTATYSATD
-981 IAYENT
+981 FAYENT

-1000 MTVTQA
+1000 MTVTWA
-1006 RVRVDEE
+1006 DVSADEE
-1013 EVVVALGTKADGLRF
+1013 EVVVTLGTEADGLRF
-1028 YYDVNYKYY
+1028 YYGVNYKYY
-1037 PDDNNNNN
+1037 PADNNNNN
-1045 DGPSSLEYLNAEVLA
+1045 DGPSSLADLNADLA

-1092 ADESIVYAENTFEYS
+1092 ANESIVYAENTFEYS

-1125 DWDLRNGV
+1125 DWVLRNEV

-1163 DGTNESFDIIMENG
+1163 DGTNERLNIIMENG

-1226 PTSMEVTYKSV
+1226 PTSMSVSYKIDV
-1237 GFGSIFLGQ
+1237 IFSGYRPDVLI
-1246 MNVMTDEP
+1246 DEP
-1254 LTLDYVQAEIQL
+1254 LTVDSVYAEIEL
-1266 GYGYDELI
+1266 GYGYDKLEI
-1274 INGADER
+1274 YGADEK

-1289 VSTAGRKQL
+1289 VSEEGMKQL
-1298 TVTYTLSG
+1298 TVTYTMSG
-1306 VTISAKCYVEVI
+1306 VTLSAKCDVEVI

-1370 KAANEEWAGKGMD
+1370 KAANEEWAGKGLD
-1383 LRFAIRNAD
+1383 VRFAIRNAD
-1392 GELDAFDGTE
+1392 GELGAFDGTE

-1450 NVITET
+1450 SVITET

-1505 YIVIEGE
+1505 YIVIEGDYV
-1512 HAYYDYSASHGY
+1512 YYDSASHGY

-1601 TAQEL
+1601 TTQEL

-1661 AEINAEFAEV
+1661 AEINAELEIIEV
-1671 GAEIVISGLDVSL
+1671 EIVVSGLDLSL
-1684 GTEEPGIVTVSNNG
+1684 GTEEQEIVTVSNNG

-1704 IAIEMNRAVVGN
+1704 IAIEMNRAVVEYVN
-1716 VSLTNVV
+1716 LSNVV
-1723 YTSGCDL
+1723 YTLGCAP

-1743 VLDDEGYIFSSGSVY
+1743 VLDETGQIFSSGSVS

-1768 EYYAQYGMTFELVG
+1768 EYYESYGMTFELIG
-1782 LDTSQSAEGQTV
+1782 LDTSLPADEQFV

-1800 AISNEVT
+1800 ATSNEVT

>member
-50 DNNAKTVA
+50 DNDAKTVA

-107 VFWVKGWFSLAPDK
+107 VFWVKGWFSIAPDK

-182 TGFDT
+182 MGFDT
-187 SAPGTKTVTITYGGN
+187 SAPGTKTVTVTYGGK

-488 YGVMYDMLCQDAPV
+488 YGAMYDMLCQDAPT
-502 YIAGAILDSIATAC
+502 YIAGALLDSVATAC
-516 DYDAEKVYGLV
+516 DYDADKVYGLV

-534 DAIIDGNIG
+534 EAVIDGDIG

-568 FKTANE
+568 FKAANA

-585 ASDFLGDIVELW
+585 ASDFLGDIIELW
-597 GSGTSLE
+597 ASGTSLE

-617 AEKIAFDALSE
+617 AEKIALDALSE

-639 DYDDFA
+639 DYDDYA

-680 NALLNLD
+680 NALVNLD
-687 KLARFIGIDIDT
+687 KLARFIGIGIDT

-713 ADDFTADELKSFA
+713 ADDFTADELKAFA
-726 NRAILAL
+726 ARIISAL
-733 DDSVADGVNEIRV
+733 DDSVTNGVNEIRV
-746 YKNGSILVPVG
+746 NKYGSILVPVG

-828 KFTVFDDE
+828 KFTVFDE
-836 IVFDGYTFIKGQTV
+836 EVKFKGYTFIKGQTV
-850 SLDPDVEYISLK
+850 SLDPVVEYISLK

-868 QIQLQ
+868 QIQLR

-894 NYENEYLGEIKIPA
+894 NYENEIMGTIKIPA
-908 LVCVVDPENITEDD
+908 LVCVVDPENITADD

-934 PLDTEIRIEATIY
+934 PLDTEIRIGATIR
-947 YGYLLESDAAV
+947 YGYLLESDADV

-970 KTFTATYRATD
+970 KTFTATYSATD
-981 IAYENT
+981 FAYENT

-1000 MTVTQA
+1000 MTVTWA
-1006 RVRVDEE
+1006 DVSADEE
-1013 EVVVALGTKADGLRF
+1013 EVVVTLGTEADGLRF

-1037 PDDNNNNN
+1037 PADNNNNY
-1045 DGPSSLEYLNAEVLA
+1045 GSSPLEYLNANELA

-1072 TSVITKIGELKTAT
+1072 TSVITEIGELKTAT

-1145 FNTITERFSF
+1145 FNTVIERFNYPSMH
-1155 TIPTVSYS
+1155 VVYS

-1226 PTSMEVTYKSV
+1226 PTSMSVSYKIDV
-1237 GFGSIFLGQ
+1237 IFSGYRPDVLI
-1246 MNVMTDEP
+1246 DEP
-1254 LTLDYVQAEIQL
+1254 LTVDSVYAEIEL
-1266 GYGYDELI
+1266 GYGYDKLKI
-1274 INGADER
+1274 YGADEK

-1289 VSTAGRKQL
+1289 VSEEGMKQL
-1298 TVTYTLSG
+1298 TVTYTMSG
-1306 VTISAKCYVEVI
+1306 VTLSAECNVNVI
-1318 TLEDALSYSEG
+1318 TLEEALSYDQ
-1329 YVGNSSYMLSPDNA
+1329 GNVDKYSYRLDPDNA
-1343 NEDALLGMISTGE
+1343 NEDALLGMISTGK

-1370 KAANEEWAGKGMD
+1370 KAANEEWAGKG
-1383 LRFAIRNAD
+1383 LNVRFAIRNAD

-1450 NVITET
+1450 SVITET

-1505 YIVIEGE
+1505 YIVIEGDYV
-1512 HAYYDYSASHGY
+1512 YYDSASHGY

-1601 TAQEL
+1601 TTQEL

-1671 GAEIVISGLDVSL
+1671 GAEIVISGLDLSL
-1684 GTEEPGIVTVSNNG
+1684 GTEEQEIVTVSNNG

-1743 VLDDEGYIFSSGSVY
+1743 VLDETGQIFSSGSFN
-1758 EYDVTLAYLN
+1758 EYDVTLADLN
-1768 EYYAQYGMTFELVG
+1768 EYYYDSYGMTFELIG
-1782 LDTSQSAEGQTV
+1782 LDTSQSAEEQTV

-1800 AISNEVT
+1800 ATSNEFT
-1807 PTLAT
+1807 PVLAT

>member
-107 VFWVKGWFSLAPDK
+107 VFWVKGWFSIAPDK
-121 YEVYE
+121 YEVYK

-187 SAPGTKTVTITYGGN
+187 SAPGTKTVTVTYGGK

-233 EILLDGATVLYDNGT
+233 EILLDGATVIYDNGT
-248 ETVTIGVTA
+248 DTVVIGVTS
-257 DMIAGFD
+257 DMVTGFD

-281 LTVTIKVYDLE
+281 LTVTVKVYDLE

-300 KTEIDDA
+300 KTEIDGA
-307 KFKAILNDLAGLV
+307 AFIEILEDLAELAGKKFDAYFWED
-320 NVEIT
+320 N
-325 EEFFEENLTY
+325 FPA

-351 AAADVLTSSDNTLVA
+351 AAADVLTSSDNTLIV
-366 DFFDMIMIGEEKEV
+366 DFFGIIDEEKEV

-393 EILRIVKDSVDAKQI
+393 DILKIVKDNVDAKQLVKMGMLF
-408 AKVGLLIAK
+408 AKMSG
-417 LIVGDMEEIF
+417 GDLDEII

-441 TAKNDNYYYFNSVVM
+441 TAKNDNYDYGSSVI

-568 FKTANE
+568 FKTANA

-585 ASDFLGDIVELW
+585 ISDFLGDTIALW

-604 GFDANHAVNAIAA
+604 GFDGRIAGNAIAA
-617 AEKIAFDALSE
+617 AEKMAFDALSE

-645 KEKDEGKKNEK
+645 KEKDEGKKAEK

-665 AFVRPY
+665 AFIKPY
-671 YDKLELVEK
+671 YDKLDLAEK
-680 NALLNLD
+680 NALADLD
-687 KLARFIGIDIDT
+687 KLARFIGIEIDT

-713 ADDFTADELKSFA
+713 ADDFTADELKAFA
-726 NRAILAL
+726 ARIISAL
-733 DDSVADGVNEIRV
+733 DDSVTNGVNEIRV

-766 MASQVQIVFKDGKL
+766 MASQVQIVFKDGKM
-780 GTTLVIDDLAAYA
+780 GTSLEITDLSAYSIV
-793 MDYDASKEGFFD
+793 YDASKEGFFD
-805 VTLTIEGASAVI
+805 ATLTIEGASAVI

-828 KFTVFDDE
+828 KFTVFDE
-836 IVFDGYTFIKGQTV
+836 EVKFEGYTFIKGQTV
-850 SLDPDVEYISLK
+850 SLDPDGEYISLK

-868 QIQLQ
+868 QIQLL

-894 NYENEYLGEIKIPA
+894 NYENEIMGTIKIPA

-934 PLDTEIRIEATIY
+934 PVNTEIRIGATIR
-947 YGYLLESDAAV
+947 YGYLLESYADV

-970 KTFTATYRATD
+970 KTFTATYSASD
-981 IAYENT
+981 FAYENT

-1000 MTVTQA
+1000 LTVTYA
-1006 RVRVDEE
+1006 SVDSYRGE
-1013 EVVVALGTKADGLRF
+1013 EVVTLGASVDDLMF
-1028 YYDVNYKYY
+1028 YYDVMFRYY
-1037 PDDNNNNN
+1037 PANNS
-1045 DGPSSLEYLNAEVLA
+1045 GSSSLADLNANELA
-1060 VQGLKITVEGFD
+1060 VQGLKLTVEGFD
-1072 TSVITKIGELKTAT
+1072 TSVITEIGELKTAT

-1107 VYDEASEPP
+1107 VYDETSEPP
-1116 VVISIDEDL
+1116 VVISMDEQL
-1125 DWDLRNGV
+1125 DWALSRKV
-1133 FTQSELSSVNTF
+1133 FAQSEVSSVNVF
-1145 FNTITERFSF
+1145 FNTVIERFSF
-1155 TIPTVSYS
+1155 PIPTVRYS

-1185 IVLTQKHDY
+1185 IVVTKTRDY
-1194 GGYKSYGVDVYVG
+1194 DGYTGNKVDIYVG
-1207 YAHIEIGE
+1207 YAHIVIGE

-1237 GFGSIFLGQ
+1237 RFGSIILGQ

-1266 GYGYDELI
+1266 GYGYDELK

-1370 KAANEEWAGKGMD
+1370 KAANEEWAGKGLD
-1383 LRFAIRNAD
+1383 VRFAIRNAD

-1433 NADID
+1433 NANVD
-1438 KVSGIDYVSIER
+1438 KVSNIDYVNYDR
-1450 NVITET
+1450 TVITES
-1456 ERTSGTW
+1456 ERTSGAW
-1463 KDLVSVQYTKAG
+1463 KDLVTVQYTKAG
-1475 EKGDAVL
+1475 TFDTVTLKEL
-1482 SDLLAQNAD
+1482 ISQNAD
-1491 LTAELVY
+1491 MTAELVY
-1498 DTNDEGY
+1498 DSDRNGY
-1505 YIVIEGE
+1505 HVVIEGDYV
-1512 HAYYDYSASHGY
+1512 YYDSASHGY
-1524 ITVIP
+1524 INVIP
-1529 DGEATKVTGIR
+1529 DGEATKVTDIT
-1540 VDVINQKYIGDA
+1540 VYVIDEYFAGDS
-1552 PVAGKN
+1552 PVGGVN
-1558 YTIMVEYGYGVSEK
+1558 YTITVEYGYGMSTEELV
-1572 ALEDYSAV
+1572 DYSGV
-1580 TVSQINIDG
+1580 ELKLDSRDG
-1589 YYYLYEISYMGN
+1589 YYYNYKISYEG
-1601 TAQEL
+1601 QESFAT
-1606 FYCVENVSLNFDGME
+1606 FYAIVNAEWIALGSENFV
-1621 YIAYQKDGDL
+1621 IAYVQ
-1631 NDVRIFGE
+1631 GE
-1639 IFIEYNYGEIFGDY
+1639 GSESIRVLGAAGVELNYGEKT
-1653 YDCEGKTL
+1653 EGKFLNGETL
-1661 AEINAEFAEV
+1661 DELNEYLRKFGCGEIS
-1671 GAEIVISGLDVSL
+1671 ILGLDTSL
-1684 GTEEPGIVTVSNNG
+1684 HFEEQGEIKYTIDGIIEPITRFYEIGRATVTE
-1698 ANPCEV
+1698 
-1704 IAIEMNRAVVGN
+1704 IE
-1716 VSLTNVV
+1716 L
-1723 YTSGCDL
+1723 
-1730 SEVRISADVENYV
+1730 
-1743 VLDDEGYIFSSGSVY
+1743 
-1758 EYDVTLAYLN
+1758 YDVQYSLNCDPDDVFVQISTGSFSFVYPDGRYESESIYETEGTIGYLN
-1768 EYYAQYGMTFELVG
+1768 EYYASYGMTFELIG
-1782 LDTSQSAEGQTV
+1782 LDTSLPADEQFV

-1800 AISNEVT
+1800 ATSSEVT
-1807 PTLAT
+1807 PSLVT

>member
-50 DNNAKTVA
+50 DNDAKTVA

-107 VFWVKGWFSLAPDK
+107 VFWVKGWFSIAPDK

-187 SAPGTKTVTITYGGN
+187 SAPGTKTVTVTYGGK

-281 LTVTIKVYDLE
+281 LTVTIKVYDFE

-335 IKSIIE
+335 TKSIIE

-441 TAKNDNYYYFNSVVM
+441 TAKNDNYYYRNSVVM

-488 YGVMYDMLCQDAPV
+488 YGAMYDMLCQDAPT
-502 YIAGAILDSIATAC
+502 YIAGALLDSVATAC
-516 DYDAEKVYGLV
+516 DYDADKVYGLV

-534 DAIIDGNIG
+534 EAVIDGDIG

-568 FKTANE
+568 FKAANA

-585 ASDFLGDIVELW
+585 ISDFLGDIIELW
-597 GSGTSLE
+597 ASGTSLE
-604 GFDANHAVNAIAA
+604 GFDGRIAGNAIAA

-639 DYDDFA
+639 DYDDYA

-687 KLARFIGIDIDT
+687 KLARFIGIEIDT

-733 DDSVADGVNEIRV
+733 DDSVTNGVNEIRV

-836 IVFDGYTFIKGQTV
+836 IVFDGYTFVKGQTV
-850 SLDPDVEYISLK
+850 SLDPDVKDISLK

-894 NYENEYLGEIKIPA
+894 NYENEIMGTIKIPA
-908 LVCVVDPENITEDD
+908 LVCVVDPENITADD

-934 PLDTEIRIEATIY
+934 PLDTEIRIEATIR
-947 YGYLLESDAAV
+947 YGYLLKSDAVV
-958 TVSGLDNTSTGK
+958 TVRGLDNTSTGK
-970 KTFTATYRATD
+970 KTFTATYSATD
-981 IAYENT
+981 FVYEGSE
-987 AQLEVTVVTLEEA
+987 QLTVTVVTKEEA
-1000 MTVTQA
+1000 LTVTYA
-1006 RVRVDEE
+1006 SVDPYRGE
-1013 EVVVALGTKADGLRF
+1013 EVVTLGASVNDLMF

-1037 PDDNNNNN
+1037 HVNNS
-1045 DGPSSLEYLNAEVLA
+1045 GSSSLEDLNADLA

-1072 TSVITKIGELKTAT
+1072 TSVITEIGELKTAT

-1116 VVISIDEDL
+1116 VVISIYEDL

-1145 FNTITERFSF
+1145 FNTVIERFNYPSMH
-1155 TIPTVSYS
+1155 VVYS
-1163 DGTNESFDIIMENG
+1163 DGTNEKVDIIMENG

-1215 IYVIPDALKNI
+1215 IDVIPDALKNI
-1226 PTSMEVTYKSV
+1226 PTSMEVTYK
-1237 GFGSIFLGQ
+1237 GGIRIGSIILGQ
-1246 MNVMTDEP
+1246 MNVMIDEP
-1254 LTLDYVQAEIQL
+1254 LTVDSVYAEIEL
-1266 GYGYDELI
+1266 GYGYDRLEI
-1274 INGADER
+1274 YGADEK

-1306 VTISAKCYVEVI
+1306 VTLSAKCYVEVI

-1343 NEDALLGMISTGE
+1343 NEDALLGMISTGK

-1438 KVSGIDYVSIER
+1438 KVSGIDYVGIER
-1450 NVITET
+1450 NIITET

-1505 YIVIEGE
+1505 YIVIEGDYV
-1512 HAYYDYSASHGY
+1512 YYDSASHGY

-1540 VDVINQKYIGDA
+1540 VDVINQEYIGYA

-1580 TVSQINIDG
+1580 TVSLINMYG
-1589 YYYLYEISYMGN
+1589 YYYVYEISYMEYEYN
-1601 TAQEL
+1601 AE
-1606 FYCVENVSLNFDGME
+1606 FYRISDVSTDFYNVE
-1621 YIAYQKDGDL
+1621 YIAYEKGGDL
-1631 NDVRIFGE
+1631 NDVRIFGQ
-1639 IFIEYNYGEIFGDY
+1639 IYIQYNYGDMSGN

-1671 GAEIVISGLDVSL
+1671 GAEIVISGLDLSL
-1684 GTEEPGIVTVSNNG
+1684 GTEEQEIVTVSNNG

-1704 IAIEMNRAVVGN
+1704 IAIEMNRAVVEYVN
-1716 VSLTNVV
+1716 LSNVV
-1723 YTSGCDL
+1723 YTLGCAP

-1743 VLDDEGYIFSSGSVY
+1743 VLDETGQISSGSFY
-1758 EYDVTLAYLN
+1758 ECDVTLAYLN
-1768 EYYAQYGMTFELVG
+1768 EYYYDSYGMTFELVG

-1800 AISNEVT
+1800 ATSNEVT